1 MGSASPVISPA
12 LPTLIVNT
20 GDPVLLHCSGESEV
34 AWNSKKNTFSNHSTS
49 TLSIPKATYRNTG
62 TYSCRY
68 VNSSDKGTAAIHLF
82 VRDPDNVWYTPQF
95 RVRGIEGGNVDLPCL
110 ITAPEYG
117 SSVTLIMDDVSPL
130 PPGTSYSFS
139 AEKGIRLY
147 NVQSKHKGFYR
158 CQAQING
165 KIKNSSRI
173 RLVMEEALEKPV
185 SVVMDPADH
194 VRIVG
199 EPFQVTCT
207 VIAPSHKY
215 DIRWVTAANTVMR
228 TKRTDFENGNYFISD
243 TLSVAAVTME
253 DSGKYICVANNS
265 AGFRNA
271 STMLQVVEK
280 GYVHLI
286 PGQATSQEVAL
297 GESVKLQV
305 HIKAY
310 PKLVKWFWEH
320 RNPLKSSKPTILKG
334 ETISGNNW
342 YNNTLFLNRL
352 KEGEGGFYTFYA
364 FNNHRGSFWFIV
376 ARMERKPQQGGCA
389 LPLVTA
395 FTVYVTSPTASP
407 RVCKIKVPADN
418 SSILQCTAIGYP
430 APRIEWYQCPAHSD
444 RYSEDY
450 RLIQNDSRPQVV
462 NMLPF
467 QEVEVESIILFKELG
482 SVMALPNKL
491 FNPVLSTCIGA
502 LVLLLL
508 LLLFLLY
515 KYNQVR
521 FPAAGTIQLGGT
533 RQTASCTSLP
543 PSFPLEFPAAEQS
556 SCTQPSAPI
565 PPLPWSFN
573 LVPHREVGLGQL
585 HCSAVLSN
593 QGSKEG
599 DTVGTSPSSTSQ
611 ALSATALVGHAGSPS
626 SAIPNDGN
634 KLLPGASQKPKYQV
648 RWKII
653 EACEGN
659 NYIFIDPTQLPYN
672 EKWEFPR
679 NNLQFGKTL
688 GAGAFG
694 KVVEATAF
702 GLGKEDS
709 VLKVAVKMLKSSAD
723 TDEQEALMSELKIMS
738 HLGHHENIVNLL
750 GACTC
755 GGPIL
760 VITEYCRYG
769 DLLNFLRK
777 KSESIIIQDS
787 ALDTSLDSA
796 ADYKN
801 IELEKKYIRSDS
813 GFSSQGLETY
823 VEMRPVSS
831 SSSAAS
837 DSAQV
842 RGRSSEAEDE
852 AREDLRPLNLSDLL
866 QFSSQVA
873 QGMAFLASKN
883 CIHRDLAARNVLIS
897 DGRVAKICDFGL
909 ARDIMNDS
917 NYVVKG
923 NDSLLFQARL
933 PVKWMA
939 PESIFDC
946 IYTVQSDVW
955 SYGILLWEIFSLGK
969 SPYPGMVVNSKFYS
983 MVKQGYQMAR
993 PDFAPLE
1000 MYRIMQAC
1008 WSLEPTRRPTFD
1020 QIGCF
1025 IQKELE
1031 VHKEQDYTN
1040 LPSGAE
1046 EDSGCDTS
1054 GCCEESCEQEESGQ
1068 PLLKGNNYQF
1078 C

>member
-1 MGSASPVISPA
+1 GSASPVITPD
-12 LPTLIVNT
+12 LPSLVVNT
-20 GDPVLLHCSGESEV
+20 GDPVTLRCSGEFEV
-34 AWNSKKNTFSNHSTS
+34 EWKSRKDTSNNHTSS
-49 TLSIPKATYRNTG
+49 TLSIPKATYRDTG
-62 TYSCRY
+62 TYRCAY
-68 VNSSDKGTAAIHLF
+68 VNSSDKGIAALHLF
-82 VRDPDNVWYTPQF
+82 VRDPNNVWYIPTF
-95 RVRGIEGGNVDLPCL
+95 RIFVTKGGNAEFPCL

-117 SSVTLIMDDVSPL
+117 SSVTLIMDDASHL
-130 PPGTSYSFS
+130 SPGTNYSFS
-139 AEKGIRLY
+139 TEKGITLY
-147 NVQSKHKGFYR
+147 NVQRKQKGFYR
-158 CQAQING
+158 CQAVIDG
-165 KIKNSSRI
+165 KIEKSSRM
-173 RLVMEEALEKPV
+173 RLIVEEALEKPV
-185 SVVMDPADH
+185 SVMMDPIDH

-199 EPFQVTCT
+199 EPFEVTCR

-215 DIRWVTAANTVMR
+215 DIRWVTAAKSVSYPASRGLPAGAAFSN
-228 TKRTDFENGNYFISD
+228 NGPFMKLVQD
-243 TLSVAAVTME
+243 
-253 DSGKYICVANNS
+253 C
-265 AGFRNA
+265 FRSLDMPA
-271 STMLQVVEK
+271 DGRALLHPAER
-280 GYVHLI
+280 GYLFLTPV
-286 PGQATSQEVAL
+286 QATSQEVSL
-297 GESVKLQV
+297 GESLNLQV
-305 HIKAY
+305 HIEAY
-310 PKLVKWFWEH
+310 PKLLHWGWEH
-320 RNPLKSSKPTILKG
+320 TNPLKNSESTTFKSQM
-334 ETISGNNW
+334 ISGNNW
-342 YNNTLFLNRL
+342 YVYSLFYT
-352 KEGEGGFYTFYA
+352 EGEEGLYTFYA
-364 FNNHRGSFWFIV
+364 LNNDTNAS
-376 ARMERKPQQGGCA
+376 
-389 LPLVTA
+389 VT
-395 FTVYVTSPTASP
+395 FSISMKSPPSI
-407 RVCKIKVPADN
+407 CKIKVPAND
-418 SSILQCTAIGYP
+418 SILQCMAIGYP
-430 APRIEWYQCPAHSD
+430 APRIEWYQCPIHSN
-444 RYSEDY
+444 RYNEDY
-450 RLIQNDSRPQVV
+450 TLLLNDSSPQVV

-467 QEVEVESIILFKELG
+467 QEMEVESTILFQDLG
-482 SVMALPNKL
+482 ANFTFCCVAINREGNASDVFHSVTITRNVMAPPDKL
-491 FNPVLSTCIGA
+491 FSPILSTCIGA

-515 KYNQVR
+515 KYN
-521 FPAAGTIQLGGT
+521 
-533 RQTASCTSLP
+533 
-543 PSFPLEFPAAEQS
+543 
-556 SCTQPSAPI
+556 
-565 PPLPWSFN
+565 
-573 LVPHREVGLGQL
+573 
-585 HCSAVLSN
+585 
-593 QGSKEG
+593 
-599 DTVGTSPSSTSQ
+599 
-611 ALSATALVGHAGSPS
+611 
-626 SAIPNDGN
+626 
-634 KLLPGASQKPKYQV
+634 QKPKYQV

-679 NNLQFGKTL
+679 NKLQFGKTL

-709 VLKVAVKMLKSSAD
+709 GLKVAVKMLKSSAD

-750 GACTC
+750 GACTY

-777 KSESIIIQDS
+777 KAESIIIQDS

-801 IELEKKYIRSDS
+801 VDLEKKYIRSDS

-831 SSSAAS
+831 SASSASS
-837 DSAQV
+837 DSAQA
-842 RGRSSEAEDE
+842 RGKNLEEEDE
-852 AREDLRPLNLSDLL
+852 TREDLRPLNLSDLL

-883 CIHRDLAARNVLIS
+883 CIHRDLAARNVLVS

-923 NDSLLFQARL
+923 NARL

-1000 MYRIMQAC
+1000 MYSIMQAC

-1040 LPSGAE
+1040 LPSAAE

-1068 PLLKGNNYQF
+1068 PLLKSNNYQF

>member
-1 MGSASPVISPA
+1 PAEHTKGSFVHLPPLSFLFAGSASPVISPDSPA
-12 LPTLIVNT
+12 VVVNT
-20 GDPVLLHCSGESEV
+20 GDTVTLHCSGDSEV
-34 AWNSKKNTFSNHSTS
+34 EWYGRKNTSTNQTSS
-49 TLSIPKATYRNTG
+49 TLSIPEATFRNTG
-62 TYSCRY
+62 TYQCGY
-68 VNSSDKGTAAIHLF
+68 VNSNDKGIASVHLF
-82 VRDPDNVWYTPQF
+82 VRDPNNVWYTPTF
-95 RVRGIEGGNVDLPCL
+95 RIVVTEGSNAELPCL

-117 SSVTLIMDDVSPL
+117 SSVTLTIDNASGYPR
-130 PPGTSYSFS
+130 GTNYSFS
-139 AEKGIRLY
+139 AEKGMTLY
-147 NVQSKHKGFYR
+147 NVQRQQKGYYY
-158 CQAQING
+158 CQAMING
-165 KIKNSSRI
+165 KIKKSSRI
-173 RLVMEEALEKPV
+173 RLIVEAALEKPV
-185 SVVMDPADH
+185 SVMIDPRDH

-199 EPFQVTCT
+199 EPFRVTCRIT
-207 VIAPSHKY
+207 APSHKY
-215 DIRWVTAANTVMR
+215 NFKWVAAKNANR
-228 TKRTDFENGNYFISD
+228 TTDFSFENDHYIISH
-243 TLSVAAVTME
+243 TLIIPAVTME
-253 DSGKYICVANNS
+253 DSGKYTCIANNS
-265 AGFRNA
+265 AGSKNVSILLR
-271 STMLQVVEK
+271 VVER
-280 GYVHLI
+280 GYVFLT
-286 PGQATSQEVAL
+286 PVQATSQEVAL
-297 GESVKLQV
+297 GESLNLQV
-305 HIKAY
+305 LIEAY
-310 PKLVKWFWEH
+310 PALLHWGWQH
-320 RNPLKSSKPTILKG
+320 TNSLKKSATTTFKG
-334 ETISGNNW
+334 KMFSGNNW

-352 KEGEGGFYTFYA
+352 QEGESGLYTFYA
-364 FNNHRGSFWFIV
+364 LNNKTNAS
-376 ARMERKPQQGGCA
+376 
-389 LPLVTA
+389 VTFSISMKSA
-395 FTVYVTSPTASP
+395 P
-407 RVCKIKVPADN
+407 RVCSVRVPAND
-418 SSILQCTAIGYP
+418 SSILHCMAIGYP
-430 APRIEWYQCPAHSD
+430 APRIEWYQCPI
-444 RYSEDY
+444 YSTRFNEDY
-450 RLIQNDSRPQVV
+450 MLLLNDSSPHVV
-462 NMLPF
+462 DILPF
-467 QEVEVESIILFKELG
+467 QEVKVESILPFQNLG
-482 SVMALPNKL
+482 DNFTFCCVAINREGNASDMLHSVTVTRNIMAPPNKL
-491 FNPVLSTCIGA
+491 FNPILSTCMGTS
-502 LVLLLL
+502 VLLLL

-515 KYNQVR
+515 KYN
-521 FPAAGTIQLGGT
+521 
-533 RQTASCTSLP
+533 
-543 PSFPLEFPAAEQS
+543 
-556 SCTQPSAPI
+556 
-565 PPLPWSFN
+565 
-573 LVPHREVGLGQL
+573 
-585 HCSAVLSN
+585 
-593 QGSKEG
+593 
-599 DTVGTSPSSTSQ
+599 
-611 ALSATALVGHAGSPS
+611 
-626 SAIPNDGN
+626 
-634 KLLPGASQKPKYQV
+634 QKPKYQV

-750 GACTC
+750 GACTH

-760 VITEYCRYG
+760 VITEYCRHG

-777 KSESIIIQDS
+777 KAESIIMQDS
-787 ALDTSLDSA
+787 SLDTSLDST

-801 IELEKKYIRSDS
+801 IDLEKKYIRSDS
-813 GFSSQGLETY
+813 GFASQGLDTY

-831 SSSAAS
+831 STSASSAS
-837 DSAQV
+837 DSAQI
-842 RGRSSEAEDE
+842 RGKGSEEE
-852 AREDLRPLNLSDLL
+852 EETREDLRPLDLADLL

-883 CIHRDLAARNVLIS
+883 CIHRDLAARNVLVS

-923 NDSLLFQARL
+923 NARL

-1000 MYRIMQAC
+1000 IYSIMQAC
-1008 WSLEPTRRPTFD
+1008 WSLEPTQRPTFD
-1020 QIGCF
+1020 QICCF

-1031 VHKEQDYTN
+1031 AHKEQAYTN
-1040 LPSGAE
+1040 LPSTAE

-1068 PLLKGNNYQF
+1068 PLLKSNNYQF

>member
-1 MGSASPVISPA
+1 GSASPMISPDLPA
-12 LPTLIVNT
+12 LVVNT
-20 GDPVLLHCSGESEV
+20 GDPVILRCSGESQVE
-34 AWNSKKNTFSNHSTS
+34 WKSQKDTSSNHTS
-49 TLSIPKATYRNTG
+49 SVLRIPKATYRDTG
-62 TYSCRY
+62 TYKCAY
-68 VNSSDKGTAAIHLF
+68 VNSSDKGIASVHLF
-82 VRDPDNVWYTPQF
+82 VRDPSNMWYTPSF
-95 RVRGIEGGNVDLPCL
+95 RSFVTKGGNAELPCL

-117 SSVTLIMDDVSPL
+117 SSVTLIMDDASPV
-130 PPGTSYSFS
+130 PPGTNYSFS
-139 AEKGIRLY
+139 TEKGITLY
-147 NVQSKHKGFYR
+147 NVQSKQKGSYR
-158 CQAQING
+158 CQAVVNG
-165 KIKNSSRI
+165 KIQKSSRI
-173 RLVMEEALEKPV
+173 RLIVEEALEKPL
-185 SVVMDPADH
+185 SVTVDPVDH

-199 EPFQVTCT
+199 EPFEVTCS

-215 DIRWVTAANTVMR
+215 DIRWVTAAKSVRRN
-228 TKRTDFENGNYFISD
+228 KKPDFENENYFIRD
-243 TLSVAAVTME
+243 ILTVPAVTME
-253 DSGKYICVANNS
+253 DSGKYTCIANNS

-271 STMLQVVEK
+271 STTLQVVER
-280 GYVHLI
+280 GYVFLT
-286 PGQATSQEVAL
+286 PVQATSQEVSL
-297 GESVKLQV
+297 GESLKLQV
-305 HIKAY
+305 HIEAY
-310 PKLVKWFWEH
+310 PKLLHWGWEH
-320 RNPLKSSKPTILKG
+320 VNPWKNSESTTSEG
-334 ETISGNNW
+334 EMISGKNW
-342 YNNTLFLNRL
+342 YNNTLFVNRL
-352 KEGEGGFYTFYA
+352 QENEGGLYTFYA
-364 FNNHRGSFWFIV
+364 LNNETNSS
-376 ARMERKPQQGGCA
+376 
-389 LPLVTA
+389 VT
-395 FTVYVTSPTASP
+395 FSISVKSPP
-407 RVCKIKVPADN
+407 RVYKIKVPAND
-418 SSILQCTAIGYP
+418 SSILQCVAIGYP
-430 APRIEWYQCPAHSD
+430 APRIEWYQCPIYSD
-444 RYSEDY
+444 RYNKDY
-450 RLIQNDSRPQVV
+450 RLLLNDSSPQVV
-462 NMLPF
+462 NTLPF
-467 QEVEVESIILFKELG
+467 QEVESIVPFQELG
-482 SVMALPNKL
+482 ANFTFCCVAVNSEGNASDMFHSLTITRNVMAPPNKL
-491 FNPVLSTCIGA
+491 FSPVLSTCIGA

-515 KYNQVR
+515 KYN
-521 FPAAGTIQLGGT
+521 
-533 RQTASCTSLP
+533 
-543 PSFPLEFPAAEQS
+543 
-556 SCTQPSAPI
+556 
-565 PPLPWSFN
+565 
-573 LVPHREVGLGQL
+573 
-585 HCSAVLSN
+585 
-593 QGSKEG
+593 
-599 DTVGTSPSSTSQ
+599 
-611 ALSATALVGHAGSPS
+611 
-626 SAIPNDGN
+626 
-634 KLLPGASQKPKYQV
+634 QKPKYQV

-679 NNLQFGKTL
+679 NKLQFGKTL

-702 GLGKEDS
+702 GLDKEDS

-750 GACTC
+750 GACTH

-777 KSESIIIQDS
+777 KAESIIIQDS
-787 ALDTSLDSA
+787 ALDTSLDST

-801 IELEKKYIRSDS
+801 VDLEKKYIRSDS
-813 GFSSQGLETY
+813 GFSSHGLETY

-831 SSSAAS
+831 SSSASS
-837 DSAQV
+837 DSAQA
-842 RGRSSEAEDE
+842 RGDSEEEDDT
-852 AREDLRPLNLSDLL
+852 REDLRPLNLSDLL

-883 CIHRDLAARNVLIS
+883 CIHRDLAARNVLVS

-923 NDSLLFQARL
+923 NARL

-1000 MYRIMQAC
+1000 MYSIMQAC
-1008 WSLEPTRRPTFD
+1008 WSLEPTQRPTFD

-1031 VHKEQDYTN
+1031 AHKEQDYTN
-1040 LPSGAE
+1040 LPSAAE

-1068 PLLKGNNYQF
+1068 PLLKSNNYQF

>member
-1 MGSASPVISPA
+1 
-12 LPTLIVNT
+12 NT
-20 GDPVLLHCSGESEV
+20 GDPVILHCSGESEV
-34 AWNSKKNTFSNHSTS
+34 AWDSKKNSFSNHTTS

-62 TYSCRY
+62 TYSCAH
-68 VNSSDKGTAAIHLF
+68 VNSSDQGVAAIHLF
-82 VRDPDNVWYTPQF
+82 VRDPDNVWYTPVF
-95 RVRGIEGGNVDLPCL
+95 RIRATKGGNVDLPCL

-117 SSVTLIMDDVSPL
+117 SNVTLIMDDASPL
-130 PPGTSYSFS
+130 PPGTNYSFS
-139 AEKGIRLY
+139 AEKGITLY
-147 NVQSKHKGFYR
+147 NVQSKHKGSYR

-165 KIKNSSRI
+165 RTENSPRI
-173 RLVMEEALEKPV
+173 RLLMEEALEKPV
-185 SVVMDPADH
+185 SVMMDPMDH

-199 EPFQVTCT
+199 EPFQVTCK

-215 DIRWVTAANTVMR
+215 DIRWVTAANTVTR
-228 TKRTDFENGNYFISD
+228 TRKLDFENDNYFIND
-243 TLSVAAVTME
+243 TLSIPAVTME
-253 DSGKYICVANNS
+253 DSGKYVCIANNS
-265 AGFRNA
+265 VGFRNA
-271 STMLQVVEK
+271 SAMLQVVER
-280 GYVHLI
+280 GYVYLT
-286 PGQATSQEVAL
+286 PEQATSQEVAL
-297 GESVKLQV
+297 GESLKLQV

-310 PKLVKWFWEH
+310 PKLLHWVWEH
-320 RNPLKSSKPTILKG
+320 RNPLKSSGTTVFKG
-334 ETISGNNW
+334 QMTSGNNW
-342 YNNTLFLNRL
+342 YNATLLLNRL
-352 KEGEGGFYTFYA
+352 QEGEGGFYTFHA
-364 FNNHRGSFWFIV
+364 LNNATNES
-376 ARMERKPQQGGCA
+376 
-389 LPLVTA
+389 VT
-395 FTVYVTSPTASP
+395 FSISLKSSP
-407 RVCKIKVPADN
+407 RVCKIKVPAND

-430 APRIEWYQCPAHSD
+430 APRIEWYQCPVHSD

-450 RLIQNDSRPQVV
+450 RLIRNDSRPQVV

-467 QEVEVESIILFKELG
+467 QEVEVESIILFQELG
-482 SVMALPNKL
+482 DNFTFCCVAINGEGNASDMLHSLTITRSVVALPNKL
-491 FNPVLSTCIGA
+491 FSPILSTCIGA

-515 KYNQVR
+515 KYN
-521 FPAAGTIQLGGT
+521 
-533 RQTASCTSLP
+533 
-543 PSFPLEFPAAEQS
+543 
-556 SCTQPSAPI
+556 
-565 PPLPWSFN
+565 
-573 LVPHREVGLGQL
+573 
-585 HCSAVLSN
+585 
-593 QGSKEG
+593 
-599 DTVGTSPSSTSQ
+599 
-611 ALSATALVGHAGSPS
+611 
-626 SAIPNDGN
+626 
-634 KLLPGASQKPKYQV
+634 QKPKYQV

-679 NNLQFGKTL
+679 NNLQFGKKPSL
-688 GAGAFG
+688 LLAWWH
-694 KVVEATAF
+694 EAHHRA
-702 GLGKEDS
+702 E
-709 VLKVAVKMLKSSAD
+709 MLQGSEPKLWCFSHLAASAD

-777 KSESIIIQDS
+777 KAESIIIQDS
-787 ALDTSLDSA
+787 ALDTSLDST

-801 IELEKKYIRSDS
+801 IDLEKKYIRSDS

-831 SSSAAS
+831 SSSSSAS

-842 RGRSSEAEDE
+842 RGRNSGEEDE

-923 NDSLLFQARL
+923 NARL

-1000 MYRIMQAC
+1000 MYSIMQAC

-1020 QIGCF
+1020 QICCF

-1040 LPSGAE
+1040 LPSSAE

>member
-1 MGSASPVISPA
+1 MGPALLLLLTTAGFWHGSASPVISPA

-34 AWNSKKNTFSNHSTS
+34 AWNSKKNTLSNHSTS
-49 TLSIPKATYRNTG
+49 TLSIPRATYRNTG
-62 TYSCRY
+62 TYSCGY

-95 RVRGIEGGNVDLPCL
+95 RVWGIKGGNVDFPCL

-117 SSVTLIMDDVSPL
+117 SRVTLITDDASPL

-139 AEKGIRLY
+139 AEKGVRLY

-158 CQAQING
+158 CQALING

-215 DIRWVTAANTVMR
+215 DIRWVTAAKTVMR
-228 TKRTDFENGNYFISD
+228 TKRTDFENGNYFINE

-265 AGFRNA
+265 VGFRNA
-271 STMLQVVEK
+271 STTLQVVEK

-297 GESVKLQV
+297 GENVKLQV

-320 RNPLKSSKPTILKG
+320 TNPLKSSKPTIFKG

-342 YNNTLFLNRL
+342 YNNTLCLNRL

-364 FNNHRGSFWFIV
+364 FNNETNES
-376 ARMERKPQQGGCA
+376 
-389 LPLVTA
+389 VT
-395 FTVYVTSPTASP
+395 FNISLKSSP
-407 RVCKIKVPADN
+407 RVCKIKVPANN

-430 APRIEWYQCPAHSD
+430 APRIEWYQCPVHSD

-482 SVMALPNKL
+482 DNFTFCCVAVNGEGNTSDMFHSLTITSSVMALPNKL

-515 KYNQVR
+515 KYN
-521 FPAAGTIQLGGT
+521 
-533 RQTASCTSLP
+533 
-543 PSFPLEFPAAEQS
+543 
-556 SCTQPSAPI
+556 
-565 PPLPWSFN
+565 
-573 LVPHREVGLGQL
+573 
-585 HCSAVLSN
+585 
-593 QGSKEG
+593 
-599 DTVGTSPSSTSQ
+599 
-611 ALSATALVGHAGSPS
+611 
-626 SAIPNDGN
+626 
-634 KLLPGASQKPKYQV
+634 QKPKYQV

-801 IELEKKYIRSDS
+801 VELEKKYIRSDS

-831 SSSAAS
+831 SSSSAAS
-837 DSAQV
+837 DSAQL
-842 RGRSSEAEDE
+842 RGRSSEEEDE

-923 NDSLLFQARL
+923 NARL

>member
-1 MGSASPVISPA
+1 GSASPVISPDPPA
-12 LPTLIVNT
+12 LIVNT
-20 GDPVLLHCSGESEV
+20 GDPVILHCSGESKVE
-34 AWNSKKNTFSNHSTS
+34 WKRQKDTFSNQTS
-49 TLSIPKATYRNTG
+49 SMLIIPKTTYRDTG
-62 TYSCRY
+62 TYECAY
-68 VNSSDKGTAAIHLF
+68 VNSSDKGISAVHLF
-82 VRDPDNVWYTPQF
+82 VRDPNNVWYTPTF
-95 RVRGIEGGNVDLPCL
+95 RILVTKGGNAEFPCL

-117 SSVTLIMDDVSPL
+117 SSVTLIMDDASPL
-130 PPGTSYSFS
+130 SPGTNYSFS
-139 AEKGIRLY
+139 TEKGITLY
-147 NVQSKHKGFYR
+147 NVQSEQKGYYR
-158 CQAQING
+158 CQALVNG
-165 KIKNSSRI
+165 RTEKSARI
-173 RLVMEEALEKPV
+173 RLIVGQEKPV
-185 SVVMDPADH
+185 SVMMDPIDH

-199 EPFQVTCT
+199 EPFKVTCR

-215 DIRWVTAANTVMR
+215 DIRWVTPAKSVR
-228 TKRTDFENGNYFISD
+228 TTKKTTYENENYFID
-243 TLSVAAVTME
+243 NTLSVPVVTME
-253 DSGKYICVANNS
+253 DSGKYTCIANNS
-265 AGFRNA
+265 AGFRNDSA
-271 STMLQVVEK
+271 MLQVVER
-280 GYVHLI
+280 GYVFLT
-286 PGQATSQEVAL
+286 PVQATSQEVAL
-297 GESVKLQV
+297 GESLKLQV
-305 HIKAY
+305 HIEAY
-310 PKLVKWFWEH
+310 PELLSWGWEH
-320 RNPLKSSKPTILKG
+320 TNPLNSASTPCEDQML
-334 ETISGNNW
+334 SGNNW

-352 KEGEGGFYTFYA
+352 QEGEGGLYTFYA
-364 FNNHRGSFWFIV
+364 LNNETNAS
-376 ARMERKPQQGGCA
+376 
-389 LPLVTA
+389 VT
-395 FTVYVTSPTASP
+395 FSISVKSLP
-407 RVCKIKVPADN
+407 RVCKIKMPAND

-430 APRIEWYQCPAHSD
+430 APHIEWYQCSVHSD
-444 RYSEDY
+444 RYNDDY
-450 RLIQNDSRPQVV
+450 RLLLNDSSPQVV

-467 QEVEVESIILFKELG
+467 REVEVESVVPFQELG
-482 SVMALPNKL
+482 ANFTFCCVAVNREGNASDMFHSVTITRSVMAPPNKL
-491 FNPVLSTCIGA
+491 FNPILSTCIGTS
-502 LVLLLL
+502 VLLLL

-515 KYNQVR
+515 KY
-521 FPAAGTIQLGGT
+521 T
-533 RQTASCTSLP
+533 
-543 PSFPLEFPAAEQS
+543 
-556 SCTQPSAPI
+556 
-565 PPLPWSFN
+565 
-573 LVPHREVGLGQL
+573 
-585 HCSAVLSN
+585 
-593 QGSKEG
+593 
-599 DTVGTSPSSTSQ
+599 
-611 ALSATALVGHAGSPS
+611 
-626 SAIPNDGN
+626 
-634 KLLPGASQKPKYQV
+634 QKPKYQV

-653 EACEGN
+653 ETCDGN
-659 NYIFIDPTQLPYN
+659 SYIFIDPTQLPYN

-688 GAGAFG
+688 GVGAFG

-702 GLGKEDS
+702 GLGKKDS

-750 GACTC
+750 GACTYG

-777 KSESIIIQDS
+777 KAESIIIQES
-787 ALDTSLDSA
+787 SLDTSSGSA
-796 ADYKN
+796 VDYKN
-801 IELEKKYIRSDS
+801 IDVEKKYIRSDS

-831 SSSAAS
+831 SSSSASS
-837 DSAQV
+837 DSAQA
-842 RGRSSEAEDE
+842 RGKSSEDNDE
-852 AREDLRPLNLSDLL
+852 AREDLRPLNLFDLL

-897 DGRVAKICDFGL
+897 EGRVAKICDFGL

-923 NDSLLFQARL
+923 NARL

-1000 MYRIMQAC
+1000 MYSIMQAC
-1008 WSLEPTRRPTFD
+1008 WNLEPTQRPTFN

-1031 VHKEQDYTN
+1031 LHKEQDYTN
-1040 LPSGAE
+1040 LPSTTE

-1054 GCCEESCEQEESGQ
+1054 GCCEEFCEQEESGQ
-1068 PLLKGNNYQF
+1068 PLLKSNNYHF

>member
-1 MGSASPVISPA
+1 MGPALLLLLTTAAAWHGSASPVISPELPA
-12 LPTLIVNT
+12 LVVNA
-20 GDPVLLHCSGESEV
+20 GDPVSLHCSGESEV
-34 AWNSKKNTFSNHSTS
+34 EWKNRRAAFSNHTSS
-49 TLSIPKATYRNTG
+49 TLSIPKASYRDTG
-62 TYSCRY
+62 TYMCAY
-68 VNSSDKGTAAIHLF
+68 VNSSDKGIAAVHLF
-82 VRDPDNVWYTPQF
+82 VRDPNNVWYTSAYWI
-95 RVRGIEGGNVDLPCL
+95 VATRGGDAELPCL

-117 SSVTLIMDDVSPL
+117 SSVTLTRDDNSQL
-130 PPGTSYSFS
+130 APGTNYSFS
-139 AEKGIRLY
+139 AEKGITLH
-147 NVQSKHKGFYR
+147 NVQSQQKGHYR
-158 CQAQING
+158 CQAVING
-165 KIKNSSRI
+165 KPQRSPRM
-173 RLVMEEALEKPV
+173 RLLIQEGPEKPV
-185 SVVMDPADH
+185 SVMMDPIDH

-199 EPFQVTCT
+199 EPFKVTCR

-215 DIRWVTAANTVMR
+215 DIRWVTAAKNVSRLTNPSSDLD
-228 TKRTDFENGNYFISD
+228 KYFIND
-243 TLSVAAVTME
+243 TLLVPAVTME
-253 DSGKYICVANNS
+253 DSGRYICVANNS
-265 AGFRNA
+265 GGVRNA
-271 STMLQVVEK
+271 STTLQVVER
-280 GYVHLI
+280 GYVLLT
-286 PGQATSQEVAL
+286 PVQATSQEVAL
-297 GESVKLQV
+297 GESLKLQV
-305 HIKAY
+305 HIEAY
-310 PKLVKWFWEH
+310 PKLLQWGWEH
-320 RNPLKSSKPTILKG
+320 TNPLRNSGNSPCKG
-334 ETISGNNW
+334 QMTSGNNW
-342 YNNTLFLNRL
+342 YNATLLLNRL
-352 KEGEGGFYTFYA
+352 QDGEGGLYTFYA
-364 FNNHRGSFWFIV
+364 LNNETNAS
-376 ARMERKPQQGGCA
+376 
-389 LPLVTA
+389 VT
-395 FTVYVTSPTASP
+395 FSVSMKYPP
-407 RVCKIKVPADN
+407 RVCKIKVPAND

-430 APRIEWYQCPAHSD
+430 APRIEWYRCPLHSD
-444 RYSEDY
+444 RYNKDY
-450 RLIQNDSRPQVV
+450 SLVLNDSSPQVV

-467 QEVEVESIILFKELG
+467 QEVEVESMVPFQELG
-482 SVMALPNKL
+482 ANFTFCCVAINKEGNASDMFHSLTITRSVMVPPNKL
-491 FNPVLSTCIGA
+491 FSPILSTCIGTS
-502 LVLLLL
+502 VLLLL

-515 KYNQVR
+515 KYN
-521 FPAAGTIQLGGT
+521 
-533 RQTASCTSLP
+533 
-543 PSFPLEFPAAEQS
+543 
-556 SCTQPSAPI
+556 
-565 PPLPWSFN
+565 
-573 LVPHREVGLGQL
+573 
-585 HCSAVLSN
+585 
-593 QGSKEG
+593 
-599 DTVGTSPSSTSQ
+599 
-611 ALSATALVGHAGSPS
+611 
-626 SAIPNDGN
+626 
-634 KLLPGASQKPKYQV
+634 QKPKYQV

-750 GACTC
+750 GACTS

-769 DLLNFLRK
+769 DLLNFLRRK
-777 KSESIIIQDS
+777 AESIITQDS
-787 ALDTSLDSA
+787 ALDTSLDSS

-801 IELEKKYIRSDS
+801 IDVEKKYIRSDS

-823 VEMRPVSS
+823 VEMKPVSS
-831 SSSAAS
+831 SSSSASS
-837 DSAQV
+837 DSAQA
-842 RGRSSEAEDE
+842 GGKSSEEDDE

-866 QFSSQVA
+866 HFSSQVA

-897 DGRVAKICDFGL
+897 EGRVAKICDFGL

-923 NDSLLFQARL
+923 NARL

-1000 MYRIMQAC
+1000 MYSIMQAC
-1008 WSLEPTRRPTFD
+1008 WSLEPTQRPTFD
-1020 QIGCF
+1020 QISCF

-1031 VHKEQDYTN
+1031 EHKEQDYTN
-1040 LPSGAE
+1040 LPSPAE
-1046 EDSGCDTS
+1046 EDSGCDA
-1054 GCCEESCEQEESGQ
+1054 GCCEESCEPEDSGQ
-1068 PLLKGNNYQF
+1068 PLLKSNNYQF

>member
-1 MGSASPVISPA
+1 GSAFPVISPDLPA
-12 LPTLIVNT
+12 LVVNT
-20 GDPVLLHCSGESEV
+20 GDPVILRCSGESEV
-34 AWNSKKNTFSNHSTS
+34 EWINQRNAVSNHTIS
-49 TLSIPKATYRNTG
+49 TLSIPKATYKNTG
-62 TYSCRY
+62 TYSCAH
-68 VNSSDKGTAAIHLF
+68 VNSSDKGIAAVHLF
-82 VRDPDNVWYTPQF
+82 VRDPDNVWYTPEF
-95 RVRGIEGGNVDLPCL
+95 RVLGTEGGNVDLPCL

-117 SSVTLIMDDVSPL
+117 SSVTLTMDGASPL
-130 PPGTSYSFS
+130 PPGTNYSFS

-147 NVQSKHKGFYR
+147 NVQSKHKGYYR
-158 CQAQING
+158 CQAEING
-165 KIKNSSRI
+165 KIKKSPRI
-173 RLVMEEALEKPV
+173 RLVMEEAPKNPV
-185 SVVMDPADH
+185 SVVVDPADH

-199 EPFQVTCT
+199 EPFQVTCRVT
-207 VIAPSHKY
+207 APSHRFN
-215 DIRWVTAANTVMR
+215 IRWVTAVKNVVR
-228 TKRTDFENGNYFISD
+228 NKKLDFGNGNYFIND
-243 TLSVAAVTME
+243 TLTVPAVTME
-253 DSGKYICVANNS
+253 DSGKYICIANNS
-265 AGFRNA
+265 VGFRNA
-271 STMLQVVEK
+271 SAVLQVVER
-280 GYVHLI
+280 GYVFLT
-286 PGQATSQEVAL
+286 PGDATSQEVAL
-297 GESVKLQV
+297 GESLNLQV

-310 PKLVKWFWEH
+310 PKLLHWGWEH
-320 RNPLKSSKPTILKG
+320 TNPLKNSGNTIYKG
-334 ETISGNNW
+334 QMISGNNW
-342 YNNTLFLNRL
+342 YNNTLFLNHL
-352 KEGEGGFYTFYA
+352 QEGEGGLYTFHALNSETNASVA
-364 FNNHRGSFWFIV
+364 FSISL
-376 ARMERKPQQGGCA
+376 KS
-389 LPLVTA
+389 
-395 FTVYVTSPTASP
+395 SPS
-407 RVCKIKVPADN
+407 VCKIKVPAND
-418 SSILQCTAIGYP
+418 SSILQCLALGYP
-430 APRIEWYQCPAHSD
+430 APRIEWYQCPVHSD

-450 RLIQNDSRPQVV
+450 RLLRNDSRPQVV
-462 NMLPF
+462 SMLPF
-467 QEVEVESIILFKELG
+467 QEVEVESSITFQELG
-482 SVMALPNKL
+482 ANFTFCCVAINGEGNASDMFHSLTITRSVMAPPNKL
-491 FNPVLSTCIGA
+491 FSPILSTCIA
-502 LVLLLL
+502 TLVLLLL

-515 KYNQVR
+515 KYN
-521 FPAAGTIQLGGT
+521 
-533 RQTASCTSLP
+533 
-543 PSFPLEFPAAEQS
+543 
-556 SCTQPSAPI
+556 
-565 PPLPWSFN
+565 
-573 LVPHREVGLGQL
+573 
-585 HCSAVLSN
+585 
-593 QGSKEG
+593 
-599 DTVGTSPSSTSQ
+599 
-611 ALSATALVGHAGSPS
+611 
-626 SAIPNDGN
+626 
-634 KLLPGASQKPKYQV
+634 QKPKYQV

-694 KVVEATAF
+694 KVVEATAI
-702 GLGKEDS
+702 GLGKQDS

-738 HLGHHENIVNLL
+738 HLGHHKNIVNLL
-750 GACTC
+750 GACTY

-777 KSESIIIQDS
+777 KAESIIIQDS

-801 IELEKKYIRSDS
+801 IDLEKKYIRSDS

-831 SSSAAS
+831 SSSSVTS

-842 RGRSSEAEDE
+842 RGDLEEEDE

-923 NDSLLFQARL
+923 NARL

-969 SPYPGMVVNSKFYS
+969 SPYPGMMVNSKFYS

-1000 MYRIMQAC
+1000 MYSIMQAC

-1020 QIGCF
+1020 QISCF

-1040 LPSGAE
+1040 LPSAAE

-1054 GCCEESCEQEESGQ
+1054 GCCEESCEQEENGQ
-1068 PLLKGNNYQF
+1068 PLLRSNNYQF

>member
-1 MGSASPVISPA
+1 MGPALLLLLTTAGVWHGSTSPVISPDLPA
-12 LPTLIVNT
+12 LVVNT
-20 GDPVLLHCSGESEV
+20 GDPVILHCSGESEV
-34 AWNSKKNTFSNHSTS
+34 EWKNQKVTFSNHTSS
-49 TLSIPKATYRNTG
+49 TLSIPKATYRDTG
-62 TYSCRY
+62 TYKCAY
-68 VNSSDKGTAAIHLF
+68 VNSSDKGIATVHLF
-82 VRDPDNVWYTPQF
+82 VRDPNNVWYTPTF
-95 RVRGIEGGNVDLPCL
+95 RIFVTKGANAELPCL
-110 ITAPEYG
+110 ITAPEHG
-117 SSVTLIMDDVSPL
+117 SSVTLIMDDTSHL
-130 PPGTSYSFS
+130 SPGTNYSFS
-139 AEKGIRLY
+139 TEKGITLY
-147 NVQSKHKGFYR
+147 NVQSKQKGFYR
-158 CQAQING
+158 CQAVING
-165 KIKNSSRI
+165 KIEKSSRI
-173 RLVMEEALEKPV
+173 RLIVEEALEKPV
-185 SVVMDPADH
+185 SVMMDPEDH

-199 EPFQVTCT
+199 EPFEVTCR

-215 DIRWVTAANTVMR
+215 DIRWVTAAKSVR
-228 TKRTDFENGNYFISD
+228 RAKKPSFENENYFISD
-243 TLSVAAVTME
+243 ILTVPVVTME
-253 DSGKYICVANNS
+253 DSGKYTCIANNS

-271 STMLQVVEK
+271 STMLQVVER
-280 GYVHLI
+280 GYVFLT
-286 PGQATSQEVAL
+286 PVQATSQEVAL
-297 GESVKLQV
+297 GESLKLQV
-305 HIKAY
+305 HIEAY
-310 PKLVKWFWEH
+310 PKLLHWGWEH
-320 RNPLKSSKPTILKG
+320 MNPLKDSGSTTFEG
-334 ETISGNNW
+334 HMISGNNW

-352 KEGEGGFYTFYA
+352 QEGEGGLYTFYA
-364 FNNHRGSFWFIV
+364 LNNETNAS
-376 ARMERKPQQGGCA
+376 
-389 LPLVTA
+389 VT
-395 FTVYVTSPTASP
+395 FSISVKSPP
-407 RVCKIKVPADN
+407 RVCKIKVPAND
-418 SSILQCTAIGYP
+418 SSILQCMAIGYP
-430 APRIEWYQCPAHSD
+430 APRIEWYQCPIHSD
-444 RYSEDY
+444 RYNEDY
-450 RLIQNDSRPQVV
+450 RLLLNDSSPQVV
-462 NMLPF
+462 NVLPF
-467 QEVEVESIILFKELG
+467 REVEVESIVPFQELG
-482 SVMALPNKL
+482 ANFTLCCVAINREGNASDMFHSLTITRNVMAPPNKL
-491 FNPVLSTCIGA
+491 FSPILSTCIGTS
-502 LVLLLL
+502 VLLLL

-515 KYNQVR
+515 KYNQ
-521 FPAAGTIQLGGT
+521 
-533 RQTASCTSLP
+533 
-543 PSFPLEFPAAEQS
+543 
-556 SCTQPSAPI
+556 
-565 PPLPWSFN
+565 
-573 LVPHREVGLGQL
+573 
-585 HCSAVLSN
+585 
-593 QGSKEG
+593 
-599 DTVGTSPSSTSQ
+599 
-611 ALSATALVGHAGSPS
+611 
-626 SAIPNDGN
+626 
-634 KLLPGASQKPKYQV
+634 KPKYQV

-653 EACEGN
+653 EACDGN

-750 GACTC
+750 GACTY

-777 KSESIIIQDS
+777 KAESIIIQDS

-801 IELEKKYIRSDS
+801 VDLEKKYIRSDS

-831 SSSAAS
+831 SSSASS
-837 DSAQV
+837 DSAQA
-842 RGRSSEAEDE
+842 RGKSSEEDE
-852 AREDLRPLNLSDLL
+852 TREELRPLNLSDLL

-883 CIHRDLAARNVLIS
+883 CIHRDLAARNVLVS

-923 NDSLLFQARL
+923 NARL

-1000 MYRIMQAC
+1000 MYSIMQAC
-1008 WSLEPTRRPTFD
+1008 WSLEPTQRPTFD
-1020 QIGCF
+1020 QIACF

-1040 LPSGAE
+1040 LPSTAE

-1068 PLLKGNNYQF
+1068 PLLKSNNYQF

>member
-1 MGSASPVISPA
+1 PFSFAGSASPVIIPDLPA
-12 LPTLIVNT
+12 LVVNT
-20 GDPVLLHCSGESEV
+20 GDPVILHCSGESEV
-34 AWNSKKNTFSNHSTS
+34 EWKSRKDTSSNSTSS
-49 TLSIPKATYRNTG
+49 TLSIPTATYRDTG
-62 TYSCRY
+62 TYKCAY
-68 VNSSDKGTAAIHLF
+68 VNSSDKDIATVHLF
-82 VRDPDNVWYTPQF
+82 VRDPNNVWYVPTF
-95 RVRGIEGGNVDLPCL
+95 RIFVTKGSNAELPCL

-117 SSVTLIMDDVSPL
+117 SSVTLIMDDSSHIS
-130 PPGTSYSFS
+130 PGTNYSFS
-139 AEKGIRLY
+139 TEKGITLY
-147 NVQSKHKGFYR
+147 NVQREQKGFYR
-158 CQAQING
+158 CQAVIKG
-165 KIKNSSRI
+165 KIEKSSRI
-173 RLVMEEALEKPV
+173 RLIVEEALEKPV
-185 SVVMDPADH
+185 SVLMDPIDH

-199 EPFQVTCT
+199 EPFEVTCR
-207 VIAPSHKY
+207 VMAPSHKY
-215 DIRWVTAANTVMR
+215 DIGWVTAAKRVRR
-228 TKRTDFENGNYFISD
+228 TKKNSFENENYFIRD
-243 TLSVAAVTME
+243 ILSVPAVTME
-253 DSGKYICVANNS
+253 DSGKYTCIANNS

-271 STMLQVVEK
+271 STMLRVVER
-280 GYVHLI
+280 GYAFLTPV
-286 PGQATSQEVAL
+286 QATSQEVAL
-297 GESVKLQV
+297 GESLMLQV
-305 HIKAY
+305 HIEAY
-310 PKLVKWFWEH
+310 PKLLHWGWEH
-320 RNPLKSSKPTILKG
+320 VNPLKNSKITTFKG
-334 ETISGNNW
+334 QMVSGNNW

-352 KEGEGGFYTFYA
+352 KEGEGGLYTFYA
-364 FNNHRGSFWFIV
+364 VNNETNAS
-376 ARMERKPQQGGCA
+376 
-389 LPLVTA
+389 VTFSIFVKSA
-395 FTVYVTSPTASP
+395 P
-407 RVCKIKVPADN
+407 RVCKIKVPVND
-418 SSILQCTAIGYP
+418 SSILQCMAIGYP
-430 APRIEWYQCPAHSD
+430 APRIEWYQCPIYSN
-444 RYSEDY
+444 RYDKDY
-450 RLIQNDSRPQVV
+450 RLLLNDSSPQVV
-462 NMLPF
+462 NILPF
-467 QEVEVESIILFKELG
+467 QEVEVESTVPFQELG
-482 SVMALPNKL
+482 ANFTTCCVAINREGNASDMFHSLTITRNVMAPPNKL
-491 FNPVLSTCIGA
+491 FSPVLSTCIGA
-502 LVLLLL
+502 SVLLLL

-515 KYNQVR
+515 KYN
-521 FPAAGTIQLGGT
+521 
-533 RQTASCTSLP
+533 
-543 PSFPLEFPAAEQS
+543 
-556 SCTQPSAPI
+556 
-565 PPLPWSFN
+565 
-573 LVPHREVGLGQL
+573 
-585 HCSAVLSN
+585 
-593 QGSKEG
+593 
-599 DTVGTSPSSTSQ
+599 
-611 ALSATALVGHAGSPS
+611 
-626 SAIPNDGN
+626 
-634 KLLPGASQKPKYQV
+634 QKPKYQV

-723 TDEQEALMSELKIMS
+723 RDEQEALMSELKIMS

-750 GACTC
+750 GACTY
-755 GGPIL
+755 GGPVL

-777 KSESIIIQDS
+777 KAESIIIQDS

-801 IELEKKYIRSDS
+801 IDLEKKYIRSDS

-831 SSSAAS
+831 SSSSVSSDAAQARG
-837 DSAQV
+837 DS
-842 RGRSSEAEDE
+842 EEEDE

-883 CIHRDLAARNVLIS
+883 CIHRDLAARNVLVS

-909 ARDIMNDS
+909 ARDIMNDL

-923 NDSLLFQARL
+923 NARL

-1000 MYRIMQAC
+1000 MYTIMQAC
-1008 WSLEPTRRPTFD
+1008 WSLEPTQRPTFN

-1031 VHKEQDYTN
+1031 AHKEQ
-1040 LPSGAE
+1040 
-1046 EDSGCDTS
+1046 
-1054 GCCEESCEQEESGQ
+1054 
-1068 PLLKGNNYQF
+1068 
-1078 C
+1078 

>member
-1 MGSASPVISPA
+1 GSASPVISPGHPA
-12 LPTLIVNT
+12 LVVNT
-20 GDPVLLHCSGESEV
+20 GDPVILHCSGESEV
-34 AWNSKKNTFSNHSTS
+34 EWINQRNVFSNHTVS
-49 TLSIPKATYRNTG
+49 TLSIPKATYKNTG
-62 TYSCRY
+62 TYSCAY
-68 VNSSDKGTAAIHLF
+68 VNSSDKDIAAVHLF
-82 VRDPDNVWYTPQF
+82 VRDPDNVWYTPEF
-95 RVRGIEGGNVDLPCL
+95 RIAGSEGANVDLPCL

-117 SSVTLIMDDVSPL
+117 SNVTLIMDYASPL
-130 PPGTSYSFS
+130 PPGTNYSFS

-147 NVQSKHKGFYR
+147 NVQRRHKGYYR
-158 CQAQING
+158 CQAVING
-165 KIKNSSRI
+165 KIKNSPRL
-173 RLVMEEALEKPV
+173 RLVMEEEPKKPV
-185 SVVMDPADH
+185 SVVIDPPDY

-199 EPFQVTCT
+199 ELFQVTCRVT
-207 VIAPSHKY
+207 APSHKY
-215 DIRWVTAANTVMR
+215 SMSWVTAAKSVARN
-228 TKRTDFENGNYFISD
+228 KRLDFANGNYFIND
-243 TLSVAAVTME
+243 TLSVQAVTME
-253 DSGKYICVANNS
+253 DSGKYTCIANNS
-265 AGFRNA
+265 VGFRNA
-271 STMLQVVEK
+271 SAVLQVVER
-280 GYVHLI
+280 GYVVLT
-286 PGQATSQEVAL
+286 PGEATRQEVTL
-297 GESVKLQV
+297 GESLNLQV

-310 PKLVKWFWEH
+310 PKLLHWGWEH
-320 RNPLKSSKPTILKG
+320 TNPLKNSRSNITKDQM
-334 ETISGNNW
+334 ISGNNW

-352 KEGEGGFYTFYA
+352 KEGERGLYTF
-364 FNNHRGSFWFIV
+364 R
-376 ARMERKPQQGGCA
+376 A
-389 LPLVTA
+389 LNSE
-395 FTVYVTSPTASP
+395 TSASITFSIYLKSSP
-407 RVCKIKVPADN
+407 SLCKIKVPAND
-418 SSILQCTAIGYP
+418 SSTLQCMALGYP
-430 APRIEWYQCPAHSD
+430 APRIEWYQCPVHSD
-444 RYSEDY
+444 RYNEDY
-450 RLIQNDSRPQVV
+450 RLLWNDSRPRVV
-462 NMLPF
+462 SMLPF
-467 QEVEVESIILFKELG
+467 QEVEVESSIPFQELG
-482 SVMALPNKL
+482 ANFTFCCVAINGEGNASDMFHSLTITRSVMAPPNKL
-491 FNPVLSTCIGA
+491 FSPILSTCIGA

-515 KYNQVR
+515 KYN
-521 FPAAGTIQLGGT
+521 
-533 RQTASCTSLP
+533 
-543 PSFPLEFPAAEQS
+543 
-556 SCTQPSAPI
+556 
-565 PPLPWSFN
+565 
-573 LVPHREVGLGQL
+573 
-585 HCSAVLSN
+585 
-593 QGSKEG
+593 
-599 DTVGTSPSSTSQ
+599 
-611 ALSATALVGHAGSPS
+611 
-626 SAIPNDGN
+626 
-634 KLLPGASQKPKYQV
+634 QKPKYQV

-694 KVVEATAF
+694 KVVEATAI

-738 HLGHHENIVNLL
+738 HLGHHKNIVNLL
-750 GACTC
+750 GACTY

-777 KSESIIIQDS
+777 KAESIIIQDS

-801 IELEKKYIRSDS
+801 IEVEKKYIRSDS

-831 SSSAAS
+831 SSSSVAS
-837 DSAQV
+837 DSAQG
-842 RGRSSEAEDE
+842 RGRSLAEDE

-923 NDSLLFQARL
+923 NARL

-1000 MYRIMQAC
+1000 MYSIMQAC
-1008 WSLEPTRRPTFD
+1008 WSLEPTQRPTFD

-1031 VHKEQDYTN
+1031 THKEQDYTN
-1040 LPSGAE
+1040 LPSAAE

-1068 PLLKGNNYQF
+1068 PLLKSNNYQF

>member
-1 MGSASPVISPA
+1 GSASPVISPDLPA
-12 LPTLIVNT
+12 LVVNT
-20 GDPVLLHCSGESEV
+20 GDPVVLHCSGESEV
-34 AWNSKKNTFSNHSTS
+34 AWNSKKNTFSNHTTS
-49 TLSIPKATYRNTG
+49 TLSIPKATYRNTS
-62 TYSCRY
+62 TYSCGY
-68 VNSSDKGTAAIHLF
+68 VNSSDKGIAAIHLF
-82 VRDPDNVWYTPQF
+82 VRDPHNVWYVPQF
-95 RVRGIEGGNVDLPCL
+95 RVQGIEGGNVDLPCL

-117 SSVTLIMDDVSPL
+117 SSVTLIKDDASTL
-130 PPGTSYSFS
+130 PPGTNYSFS
-139 AEKGIRLY
+139 AEKGVRLY

-165 KIKNSSRI
+165 KIKNSSRM
-173 RLVMEEALEKPV
+173 RLIMEEALEQPV
-185 SVVMDPADH
+185 SVAMDPAEL

-199 EPFQVTCT
+199 EPFHLTCT
-207 VIAPSHKY
+207 VTAPSHKY
-215 DIRWVTAANTVMR
+215 DIRWVAAAKTVVT
-228 TKRTDFENGNYFISD
+228 TKKLDFKDGNYLIND
-243 TLSVAAVTME
+243 TLSIAAVTME

-265 AGFRNA
+265 VGFRNA

-286 PGQATSQEVAL
+286 PGQATSQEVTL
-297 GESVKLQV
+297 GESVELQV

-310 PKLVKWFWEH
+310 PKLVKCFWEH
-320 RNPLKSSKPTILKG
+320 TNPLKNSKPTIFKG

-352 KEGEGGFYTFYA
+352 KEGEGGFYTFHA
-364 FNNHRGSFWFIV
+364 FNN
-376 ARMERKPQQGGCA
+376 
-389 LPLVTA
+389 VTNESLT
-395 FTVYVTSPTASP
+395 FNISLKSSP
-407 RVCKIKVPADN
+407 RVCKIKVPADD
-418 SSILQCTAIGYP
+418 SGTLQCVAIGYP
-430 APRIEWYQCPAHSD
+430 APRIEWYQCPVHTD

-450 RLIQNDSRPQVV
+450 RLIRNDSRPQVV
-462 NMLPF
+462 NVLPL
-467 QEVEVESIILFKELG
+467 QEVEVESIIPLEELG
-482 SVMALPNKL
+482 DNFTFCCVAINGEGNASDMFHSLTITSSVMALPNKL
-491 FNPVLSTCIGA
+491 FNPVLSICTGA

-515 KYNQVR
+515 KYN
-521 FPAAGTIQLGGT
+521 
-533 RQTASCTSLP
+533 
-543 PSFPLEFPAAEQS
+543 
-556 SCTQPSAPI
+556 
-565 PPLPWSFN
+565 
-573 LVPHREVGLGQL
+573 
-585 HCSAVLSN
+585 
-593 QGSKEG
+593 
-599 DTVGTSPSSTSQ
+599 
-611 ALSATALVGHAGSPS
+611 
-626 SAIPNDGN
+626 
-634 KLLPGASQKPKYQV
+634 QKPKYQV

-738 HLGHHENIVNLL
+738 HLGHHQNIVNLL

-777 KSESIIIQDS
+777 KTESIIIQDS

-831 SSSAAS
+831 SSSSAAS
-837 DSAQV
+837 DSAQA
-842 RGRSSEAEDE
+842 RGDLEEEDE

-923 NDSLLFQARL
+923 NARL

-1008 WSLEPTRRPTFD
+1008 WSLEPTQRPTFD
-1020 QIGCF
+1020 QIVCF

>member
-1 MGSASPVISPA
+1 MGPALLLLLTTAGFWHGSASPVISPDLPA
-12 LPTLIVNT
+12 LVVNT

-34 AWNSKKNTFSNHSTS
+34 AWNSKEVTFRNHTSS
-49 TLSIPKATYRNTG
+49 TLSIPNATYRNTG
-62 TYSCRY
+62 TYSCAY
-68 VNSSDKGTAAIHLF
+68 VNSSDKGIAAIHLF
-82 VRDPDNVWYTPQF
+82 VRDPNNTWYTPSF
-95 RVRGIEGGNVDLPCL
+95 RVWGIKGGNVDFPCF

-117 SSVTLIMDDVSPL
+117 SSVTLIRDDASPL
-130 PPGTSYSFS
+130 LPGTSYSFS
-139 AEKGIRLY
+139 AERGVTLY
-147 NVQSKHKGFYR
+147 NVQTKHKGPYR

-165 KIKNSSRI
+165 KINNSPRI
-173 RLVMEEALEKPV
+173 RLVVEEALEKPV
-185 SVVMDPADH
+185 YVEMDPVDH

-199 EPFQVTCT
+199 EPFQVTCRVT
-207 VIAPSHKY
+207 APSYKY
-215 DIRWVTAANTVMR
+215 DIRWDTAAKKVNR
-228 TKRTDFENGNYFISD
+228 TKRSDFENDNYFISD
-243 TLSVAAVTME
+243 TLSIAAVTME
-253 DSGKYICVANNS
+253 DSGKYICIANNS
-265 AGFRNA
+265 VGSKNA
-271 STMLQVVEK
+271 STTLQVVER
-280 GYVHLI
+280 GYVHLT
-286 PGQATSQEVAL
+286 PGQATSLEVAL
-297 GESVKLQV
+297 GDNVELQV

-310 PKLVKWFWEH
+310 PKLLHWAWEH
-320 RNPLKSSKPTILKG
+320 RNPLKHSKPTIFKG
-334 ETISGNNW
+334 EMISGNNW
-342 YNNTLFLNRL
+342 YNNTLSLKRL
-352 KEGEGGFYTFYA
+352 KEGEGGLYTFYA
-364 FNNHRGSFWFIV
+364 SHSATNES
-376 ARMERKPQQGGCA
+376 
-389 LPLVTA
+389 VT
-395 FTVYVTSPTASP
+395 FSISLKSSP
-407 RVCKIKVPADN
+407 RVCKIKVPAED
-418 SSILQCTAIGYP
+418 SSLLQCVAIGYP
-430 APRIEWYQCPAHSD
+430 APRIEWYQCPVHSD
-444 RYSEDY
+444 GYSEEY
-450 RLIQNDSRPQVV
+450 RLISNDSRPQVV
-462 NMLPF
+462 NVLPF
-467 QEVEVESIILFKELG
+467 QEVEVESSILFEELG
-482 SVMALPNKL
+482 DNFTFCCVAINGEGNASDMFHSFTITRSIVALPNKL
-491 FNPVLSTCIGA
+491 FSPVLSTCIGA

-508 LLLFLLY
+508 LFLFLLY
-515 KYNQVR
+515 KYN
-521 FPAAGTIQLGGT
+521 
-533 RQTASCTSLP
+533 
-543 PSFPLEFPAAEQS
+543 
-556 SCTQPSAPI
+556 
-565 PPLPWSFN
+565 
-573 LVPHREVGLGQL
+573 
-585 HCSAVLSN
+585 
-593 QGSKEG
+593 
-599 DTVGTSPSSTSQ
+599 
-611 ALSATALVGHAGSPS
+611 
-626 SAIPNDGN
+626 
-634 KLLPGASQKPKYQV
+634 QKPKYQV

-723 TDEQEALMSELKIMS
+723 RDEQEALMSELKIMS

-777 KSESIIIQDS
+777 KTESIIIQDS

-831 SSSAAS
+831 SSSSAAS

-842 RGRSSEAEDE
+842 RGRSSEEDE

-923 NDSLLFQARL
+923 NARL

-1000 MYRIMQAC
+1000 MYSIMQAC

-1020 QIGCF
+1020 QISCF

-1040 LPSGAE
+1040 LPSSAE

>member
-1 MGSASPVISPA
+1 MGPALLLLTAAGIWHGSASPVISPDLPA
-12 LPTLIVNT
+12 LVVNT
-20 GDPVLLHCSGESEV
+20 GDPVTLHCSGESKVE
-34 AWNSKKNTFSNHSTS
+34 WKSRKDTFSNHTS
-49 TLSIPKATYRNTG
+49 SMLSIPKATYRDTG
-62 TYSCRY
+62 TYKCAY
-68 VNSSDKGTAAIHLF
+68 LNSSDRGIATVHLF
-82 VRDPDNVWYTPQF
+82 VRDPNNVWYVPTF
-95 RVRGIEGGNVDLPCL
+95 RTFVTQGGNAELPCL

-117 SSVTLIMDDVSPL
+117 SSVTLIMDDASRL
-130 PPGTSYSFS
+130 SPGTNYSFS
-139 AEKGIRLY
+139 AEKGITLY
-147 NVQSKHKGFYR
+147 NVQSKQKGYYR
-158 CQAQING
+158 CQTMING
-165 KIKNSSRI
+165 KTEKSSRI
-173 RLVMEEALEKPV
+173 RLIVEEAREKPV
-185 SVVMDPADH
+185 SVMMDPIDH

-199 EPFQVTCT
+199 ETFEVTCR

-215 DIRWVTAANTVMR
+215 DIRWVTAAKSVR
-228 TKRTDFENGNYFISD
+228 TTKKVSFENENYLISD
-243 TLSVAAVTME
+243 ILSVPSVTME
-253 DSGKYICVANNS
+253 DIGTYTCIANNS

-271 STMLQVVEK
+271 STMLQVVER
-280 GYVHLI
+280 GFVFLT
-286 PGQATSQEVAL
+286 PVPATSQEVAL
-297 GESVKLQV
+297 GESLKLQV
-305 HIKAY
+305 HIEAY
-310 PKLVKWFWEH
+310 PKLIRWGWEH
-320 RNPLKSSKPTILKG
+320 TNPLKNSGSTTFKG
-334 ETISGNNW
+334 QMISGNNW

-352 KEGEGGFYTFYA
+352 QEGEGGLYTFYA
-364 FNNHRGSFWFIV
+364 LNNETNAS
-376 ARMERKPQQGGCA
+376 
-389 LPLVTA
+389 VT
-395 FTVYVTSPTASP
+395 FSISVKSPP
-407 RVCKIKVPADN
+407 RVCKIKVPAND
-418 SSILQCTAIGYP
+418 SSILQCMAIGYP
-430 APRIEWYQCPAHSD
+430 APRIEWYQCPIHSD
-444 RYSEDY
+444 RYNEDY
-450 RLIQNDSRPQVV
+450 RLLLNDSSPQVMNV
-462 NMLPF
+462 LPF
-467 QEVEVESIILFKELG
+467 QEVEVESTVPFQELG
-482 SVMALPNKL
+482 ANFTFCCLAINREGNSSDMLHSLTITRSIMAPPNKL
-491 FNPVLSTCIGA
+491 FSPILSTCTGTS
-502 LVLLLL
+502 VLLLL

-515 KYNQVR
+515 KYN
-521 FPAAGTIQLGGT
+521 
-533 RQTASCTSLP
+533 
-543 PSFPLEFPAAEQS
+543 
-556 SCTQPSAPI
+556 
-565 PPLPWSFN
+565 
-573 LVPHREVGLGQL
+573 
-585 HCSAVLSN
+585 
-593 QGSKEG
+593 
-599 DTVGTSPSSTSQ
+599 
-611 ALSATALVGHAGSPS
+611 
-626 SAIPNDGN
+626 
-634 KLLPGASQKPKYQV
+634 QKPKYQV

-750 GACTC
+750 GACTY

-777 KSESIIIQDS
+777 KAESIIIQDS
-787 ALDTSLDSA
+787 ALDTSLDST

-801 IELEKKYIRSDS
+801 IDLEKKYIRSDS

-823 VEMRPVSS
+823 VEMKPVSS
-831 SSSAAS
+831 SSSSSASS
-837 DSAQV
+837 DSVQA
-842 RGRSSEAEDE
+842 RAKSSEEE
-852 AREDLRPLNLSDLL
+852 HETREDLRPLNLSDLL

-883 CIHRDLAARNVLIS
+883 CIHRDLAARNVLVS

-923 NDSLLFQARL
+923 NARL

-939 PESIFDC
+939 PESIFNC

-1008 WSLEPTRRPTFD
+1008 WSLEPTQRPTFD

-1040 LPSGAE
+1040 LPSPAE

-1068 PLLKGNNYQF
+1068 PLLKSNNYQF

>member
-1 MGSASPVISPA
+1 GSASPVISPGGPA
-12 LPTLIVNT
+12 LIVNT
-20 GDPVLLHCSGESEV
+20 GDPVILHCSGDSEV
-34 AWNSKKNTFSNHSTS
+34 EWIKQMNAFRNHTIS

-62 TYSCRY
+62 TYSCAY
-68 VNSSDKGTAAIHLF
+68 VNSSDKGIANVHLF
-82 VRDPDNVWYTPQF
+82 VRDPDNVWNVPEF
-95 RVRGIEGGNVDLPCL
+95 RIRGIEGGSVDIPCL
-110 ITAPEYG
+110 VTAPEYG
-117 SSVTLIMDDVSPL
+117 SSVTLIKDNASHL
-130 PPGTSYSFS
+130 PPGTNLSLTYTFS
-139 AEKGIRLY
+139 AEKGITIY

-158 CQAQING
+158 CQAEING

-173 RLVMEEALEKPV
+173 RLVIEEALTMPV
-185 SVVMDPADH
+185 SVMMDPIDH

-199 EPFQVTCT
+199 EPFQVTCRVT
-207 VIAPSHKY
+207 APSHKY
-215 DIRWVTAANTVMR
+215 NIRWETTAESVMS
-228 TKRTDFENGNYFISD
+228 TKKTGFENDNYFIND
-243 TLSVAAVTME
+243 TLSISAVTME
-253 DSGKYICVANNS
+253 DSGKYICIANNPVGS
-265 AGFRNA
+265 RNA
-271 STMLQVVEK
+271 STMLQVVER
-280 GYVHLI
+280 GYVLLT
-286 PGQATSQEVAL
+286 PGEAISQEVAL
-297 GESVKLQV
+297 GESLILQV

-310 PKLVKWFWEH
+310 PKLLDWGWKH
-320 RNPLKSSKPTILKG
+320 TNPLKNSGSTIFKG
-334 ETISGNNW
+334 QMFSGNNW
-342 YNNTLFLNRL
+342 YNNTLFLSRL
-352 KEGEGGFYTFYA
+352 QEGEGGFYTFYA
-364 FNNHRGSFWFIV
+364 LNNETNAS
-376 ARMERKPQQGGCA
+376 
-389 LPLVTA
+389 VT
-395 FTVYVTSPTASP
+395 FSVSLKFSPTF
-407 RVCKIKVPADN
+407 CKIKVPAND
-418 SSILQCTAIGYP
+418 SSILQCMALGYP
-430 APRIEWYQCPAHSD
+430 APHIEWYQCPIHSD
-444 RYSEDY
+444 RYNEDY
-450 RLIQNDSRPQVV
+450 ILLRNESRPQVV
-462 NMLPF
+462 SMLPF
-467 QEVEVESIILFKELG
+467 QEVEVESTIPFQELG
-482 SVMALPNKL
+482 ANFTFCCVAINEEGNASDMFHSFTITRSVMAPPNKL
-491 FNPVLSTCIGA
+491 FNPILSTCIGT

-515 KYNQVR
+515 KYN
-521 FPAAGTIQLGGT
+521 
-533 RQTASCTSLP
+533 
-543 PSFPLEFPAAEQS
+543 
-556 SCTQPSAPI
+556 
-565 PPLPWSFN
+565 
-573 LVPHREVGLGQL
+573 
-585 HCSAVLSN
+585 
-593 QGSKEG
+593 
-599 DTVGTSPSSTSQ
+599 
-611 ALSATALVGHAGSPS
+611 
-626 SAIPNDGN
+626 
-634 KLLPGASQKPKYQV
+634 QKPKYQV

-679 NNLQFGKTL
+679 NKLQFGKTL

-694 KVVEATAF
+694 KVVEATAI

-750 GACTC
+750 GACTS

-777 KSESIIIQDS
+777 KAESIIIQDS

-801 IELEKKYIRSDS
+801 IDLEKKYIRSDS

-831 SSSAAS
+831 SSSSAAS
-837 DSAQV
+837 DSVQV
-842 RGRSSEAEDE
+842 RGRSLEDEDE

-923 NDSLLFQARL
+923 NARL

-1000 MYRIMQAC
+1000 MYSIMQAC

-1031 VHKEQDYTN
+1031 VHREQDYTN
-1040 LPSGAE
+1040 LPSTAE

-1068 PLLKGNNYQF
+1068 PLLKSNNYQF

>member
-1 MGSASPVISPA
+1 GAASPVISPDPPV
-12 LPTLIVNT
+12 LVVNT
-20 GDPVLLHCSGESEV
+20 GDPILLHCSGESEV
-34 AWNSKKNTFSNHSTS
+34 AWNSREVTFRNRTS
-49 TLSIPKATYRNTG
+49 SILSIPGATYRNTS
-62 TYSCRY
+62 TYSCAY
-68 VNSSDKGTAAIHLF
+68 VNSSDKGIAAIHVF
-82 VRDPDNVWYTPQF
+82 VRDPDNVWYTPSF
-95 RVRGIEGGNVDLPCL
+95 RTWGIKGGNVDLPCL
-110 ITAPEYG
+110 VTAPEYG
-117 SSVTLIMDDVSPL
+117 SSVTLIRDDASPL
-130 PPGTSYSFS
+130 PPGTNYSFS
-139 AEKGIRLY
+139 AERGVTLY
-147 NVQSKHKGFYR
+147 NVQTEHMGRYR

-173 RLVMEEALEKPV
+173 KLIVEEALEKPV
-185 SVVMDPADH
+185 SVVMDPVDH

-199 EPFQVTCT
+199 EPFQVTCR
-207 VIAPSHKY
+207 VIAPSYVY
-215 DIRWVTAANTVMR
+215 DIRWDTAAKTVMR
-228 TKRTDFENGNYFISD
+228 TKMVDFKDGNYLIND
-243 TLSVAAVTME
+243 TLTVSAVTMG
-253 DSGKYICVANNS
+253 DSGKYICIANNS
-265 AGFRNA
+265 VGSRNA
-271 STMLQVVEK
+271 STMLQVVER
-280 GYVHLI
+280 GYVHLT
-286 PGQATSQEVAL
+286 PGQATSLEVAL
-297 GESVKLQV
+297 GESVELQV

-310 PKLVKWFWEH
+310 PKLLQWAWEH
-320 RNPLKSSKPTILKG
+320 RNPLKHSKTTIFKG
-334 ETISGNNW
+334 EMISGNNW
-342 YNNTLFLNRL
+342 YRNTLSLSRL

-364 FNNHRGSFWFIV
+364 FHGV
-376 ARMERKPQQGGCA
+376 ANES
-389 LPLVTA
+389 VT
-395 FTVYVTSPTASP
+395 FSISLKSSP
-407 RVCKIKVPADN
+407 RVCKIKVPVDD
-418 SSILQCTAIGYP
+418 SGLLQCVAIGYP
-430 APRIEWYQCPAHSD
+430 APRIEWYQCPVYSD

-450 RLIQNDSRPQVV
+450 RLISNDSRPQVV
-462 NMLPF
+462 NVLPF
-467 QEVEVESIILFKELG
+467 QEVEVESSILFKELG
-482 SVMALPNKL
+482 DNFTFCCVAINGEGNASDMFHSLTITRSIVAFPNKL

-515 KYNQVR
+515 KYN
-521 FPAAGTIQLGGT
+521 
-533 RQTASCTSLP
+533 
-543 PSFPLEFPAAEQS
+543 
-556 SCTQPSAPI
+556 
-565 PPLPWSFN
+565 
-573 LVPHREVGLGQL
+573 
-585 HCSAVLSN
+585 
-593 QGSKEG
+593 
-599 DTVGTSPSSTSQ
+599 
-611 ALSATALVGHAGSPS
+611 
-626 SAIPNDGN
+626 
-634 KLLPGASQKPKYQV
+634 QKPKYQV

-723 TDEQEALMSELKIMS
+723 RDEQEALMSELKIMS

-777 KSESIIIQDS
+777 KTESIIIQDS

-801 IELEKKYIRSDS
+801 IELEKKYIHSDS

-831 SSSAAS
+831 SSSSAAS

-842 RGRSSEAEDE
+842 RGESLEDDE

-923 NDSLLFQARL
+923 NARL

-1000 MYRIMQAC
+1000 MYSIMQAC

-1040 LPSGAE
+1040 LPSSAE

>member
-1 MGSASPVISPA
+1 MCPALLLLLSTAGFWHGSASPVISPA
-12 LPTLIVNT
+12 LPALVVNT
-20 GDPVLLHCSGESEV
+20 GDPVTLRCSGESEV
-34 AWNSKKNTFSNHSTS
+34 EWIKQRNAFSNHTIS
-49 TLSIPKATYRNTG
+49 TLSIPKATYKNTG
-62 TYSCRY
+62 TYSCAH
-68 VNSSDKGTAAIHLF
+68 VNSSDKGIAAIHLF
-82 VRDPDNVWYTPQF
+82 VRDPDNVWYTPEF
-95 RVRGIEGGNVDLPCL
+95 RVPGTEGGNVDLPCL

-117 SSVTLIMDDVSPL
+117 SNVTLTTDGASPL
-130 PPGTSYSFS
+130 PPGTNYSFS

-147 NVQSKHKGFYR
+147 NVQSKHKGYYR
-158 CQAQING
+158 CQAEING
-165 KIKNSSRI
+165 KIKKSPRI
-173 RLVMEEALEKPV
+173 RLVMEEAPTKPV

-199 EPFQVTCT
+199 EAFQVTCRVT
-207 VIAPSHKY
+207 APSHRFNV
-215 DIRWVTAANTVMR
+215 RWVTAA
-228 TKRTDFENGNYFISD
+228 KRVLTNKNLDFENGNYFVNE
-243 TLSVAAVTME
+243 TLTVPAVTME
-253 DSGKYICVANNS
+253 DSGKYICIANNS

-271 STMLQVVEK
+271 STVLQVVER
-280 GYVHLI
+280 GYVFLT
-286 PGQATSQEVAL
+286 PGNATSQEVAL
-297 GESVKLQV
+297 GQSLNLQV

-310 PKLVKWFWEH
+310 PKLLHWGWEH
-320 RNPLKSSKPTILKG
+320 TNPLKNSGSTIFKG
-334 ETISGNNW
+334 QMISGNNW
-342 YNNTLFLNRL
+342 YNNSLFLNRL
-352 KEGEGGFYTFYA
+352 QEGEGGLYTFHA
-364 FNNHRGSFWFIV
+364 LNNETS
-376 ARMERKPQQGGCA
+376 AS
-389 LPLVTA
+389 VT
-395 FTVYVTSPTASP
+395 FSISLKSSPS
-407 RVCKIKVPADN
+407 VCKIKVPAND
-418 SSILQCTAIGYP
+418 SSILQCLALGYP
-430 APRIEWYQCPAHSD
+430 APRIEWYQCPMHSD
-444 RYSEDY
+444 RYNEDY
-450 RLIQNDSRPQVV
+450 RLLQNDSRPHVV
-462 NMLPF
+462 SMLPF
-467 QEVEVESIILFKELG
+467 QEVEVESSIPFQELG
-482 SVMALPNKL
+482 ANFTFCCVAINGEGNASDMFHSLTITRSVMAPPNKL
-491 FNPVLSTCIGA
+491 FSPILSTCIGA

-515 KYNQVR
+515 KYN
-521 FPAAGTIQLGGT
+521 
-533 RQTASCTSLP
+533 
-543 PSFPLEFPAAEQS
+543 
-556 SCTQPSAPI
+556 
-565 PPLPWSFN
+565 
-573 LVPHREVGLGQL
+573 
-585 HCSAVLSN
+585 
-593 QGSKEG
+593 
-599 DTVGTSPSSTSQ
+599 
-611 ALSATALVGHAGSPS
+611 
-626 SAIPNDGN
+626 
-634 KLLPGASQKPKYQV
+634 QKPKYQV

-694 KVVEATAF
+694 KVVEATAI

-738 HLGHHENIVNLL
+738 HLGHHKNIVNLL
-750 GACTC
+750 GACTY

-769 DLLNFLRK
+769 DLLNFLRRK
-777 KSESIIIQDS
+777 AESIIIQDS

-801 IELEKKYIRSDS
+801 IDLEKKYIRSDS

-831 SSSAAS
+831 SSSSVAS

-842 RGRSSEAEDE
+842 RGRSLEEEDE

-923 NDSLLFQARL
+923 NARL

-1000 MYRIMQAC
+1000 MYSIMQAC

-1040 LPSGAE
+1040 LPSTAE

-1054 GCCEESCEQEESGQ
+1054 GCCEESCEQEENGQ
-1068 PLLKGNNYQF
+1068 PLLKSNNYQF

>member
-1 MGSASPVISPA
+1 MGPALLLLLTTAGIWHGSASPLISPDLPA
-12 LPTLIVNT
+12 LVVNT
-20 GDPVLLHCSGESEV
+20 GDPVILRCSGESEV
-34 AWNSKKNTFSNHSTS
+34 EWKSQKDAFSNHTSS
-49 TLSIPKATYRNTG
+49 TLSILKATYRDTG
-62 TYSCRY
+62 TYKCAY
-68 VNSSDKGTAAIHLF
+68 VNSSDKGIATVHLF
-82 VRDPDNVWYTPQF
+82 VRDPSNVWYTPTF
-95 RVRGIEGGNVDLPCL
+95 RIFVTRGSNAELPCL

-117 SSVTLIMDDVSPL
+117 SSVTLIMDETSHL
-130 PPGTSYSFS
+130 SPGTNYSFS
-139 AEKGIRLY
+139 NEKGITLF
-147 NVQSKHKGFYR
+147 NVQSEQKGFYR
-158 CQAQING
+158 CQAVING
-165 KIKNSSRI
+165 KIKKSSRI
-173 RLVMEEALEKPV
+173 RLIVEEALEKPV
-185 SVVMDPADH
+185 SVMMDPIDH

-199 EPFQVTCT
+199 EPFQVTCR

-215 DIRWVTAANTVMR
+215 DIRWVTAAKNVRR
-228 TKRTDFENGNYFISD
+228 TKKPSFENENYFISD
-243 TLSVAAVTME
+243 ILSVPAVTME
-253 DSGKYICVANNS
+253 DSGKYTCIANNS

-271 STMLQVVEK
+271 STMLQVVER
-280 GYVHLI
+280 GYVFLT
-286 PGQATSQEVAL
+286 PVQAASQEIAL
-297 GESVKLQV
+297 GESLELQV

-310 PKLVKWFWEH
+310 PKLLHWGWEH
-320 RNPLKSSKPTILKG
+320 TNPLKNSETITSKDVM
-334 ETISGNNW
+334 ISGNNW

-352 KEGEGGFYTFYA
+352 QEGEGGLYTFYA
-364 FNNHRGSFWFIV
+364 LNNETNAS
-376 ARMERKPQQGGCA
+376 
-389 LPLVTA
+389 VT
-395 FTVYVTSPTASP
+395 FSISVKSPP
-407 RVCKIKVPADN
+407 RICKIKVPAND
-418 SSILQCTAIGYP
+418 SSILQCMAIGYP
-430 APRIEWYQCPAHSD
+430 APRIEWYQCPVHSE

-450 RLIQNDSRPQVV
+450 RLLLNDSSPQVV
-462 NMLPF
+462 NVLPF
-467 QEVEVESIILFKELG
+467 REVEVESIVPFQELG
-482 SVMALPNKL
+482 DNFTFCCVAINREGNASDMFHSLTITRSVMAPPNK
-491 FNPVLSTCIGA
+491 FFSPILSTCIGTS
-502 LVLLLL
+502 VLLLL

-515 KYNQVR
+515 KYN
-521 FPAAGTIQLGGT
+521 
-533 RQTASCTSLP
+533 
-543 PSFPLEFPAAEQS
+543 
-556 SCTQPSAPI
+556 
-565 PPLPWSFN
+565 
-573 LVPHREVGLGQL
+573 
-585 HCSAVLSN
+585 
-593 QGSKEG
+593 
-599 DTVGTSPSSTSQ
+599 
-611 ALSATALVGHAGSPS
+611 
-626 SAIPNDGN
+626 
-634 KLLPGASQKPKYQV
+634 QKPKYQV

-750 GACTC
+750 GACTY

-777 KSESIIIQDS
+777 KAEYIIIQDS

-801 IELEKKYIRSDS
+801 IDLEKKYIRSDS

-823 VEMRPVSS
+823 VEMKPVSS
-831 SSSAAS
+831 SSSSASS
-837 DSAQV
+837 DSAQA
-842 RGRSSEAEDE
+842 RGKSSEEEDE
-852 AREDLRPLNLSDLL
+852 TREDLCPLSLSDLL

-923 NDSLLFQARL
+923 NARL

-969 SPYPGMVVNSKFYS
+969 SPYPGMVVNSKFYR

-1000 MYRIMQAC
+1000 MYSIMQAC
-1008 WSLEPTRRPTFD
+1008 WSLEPTQRPTFD
-1020 QIGCF
+1020 QISCF

-1031 VHKEQDYTN
+1031 AQKEQDYTN
-1040 LPSGAE
+1040 LPSTAE

-1068 PLLKGNNYQF
+1068 PLLKSNNYQF

>member
-1 MGSASPVISPA
+1 GSASPVISPNLPA
-12 LPTLIVNT
+12 LVVNV
-20 GDPVLLHCSGESEV
+20 GDPVTLHCSGESEV
-34 AWNSKKNTFSNHSTS
+34 EWKRRRNTFSNHTS
-49 TLSIPKATYRNTG
+49 SRLSIPNATYRDTG
-62 TYSCRY
+62 TYQCAY
-68 VNSSDKGTAAIHLF
+68 VNGSDKDTATLHLF
-82 VRDPDNVWYTPQF
+82 VRDPSNVWYVPAF
-95 RVRGIEGGNVDLPCL
+95 RIFATRGGNAELPCL

-117 SSVTLIMDDVSPL
+117 SNVTLIKDDSSHL
-130 PPGTSYSFS
+130 PPGSNYSFS
-139 AEKGIRLY
+139 AERGITLY
-147 NVQSKHKGFYR
+147 NVQSKQKDYYR
-158 CQAQING
+158 CQAVING
-165 KIKNSSRI
+165 KTEKSPRM
-173 RLVMEEALEKPV
+173 RLIVVEAWEKPL
-185 SVVMDPADH
+185 SVMMDPVDH

-199 EPFQVTCT
+199 EPFKVTCR
-207 VIAPSHKY
+207 VIAPSHMF
-215 DIRWVTAANTVMR
+215 DIQWVTAAKNVR
-228 TKRTDFENGNYFISD
+228 TEKKTSFENENYLISSI
-243 TLSVAAVTME
+243 LSVPAVTME
-253 DSGKYICVANNS
+253 DSGKYSCVANNS

-271 STMLQVVEK
+271 STMLRVVER
-280 GYVHLI
+280 GYVLLT
-286 PGQATSQEVAL
+286 PVQATSQEIAL
-297 GESVKLQV
+297 GESLKLQV
-305 HIKAY
+305 HIEAY
-310 PKLVKWFWEH
+310 PKLLHSGWEH
-320 RNPLKSSKPTILKG
+320 TNPFKISGTTTFTG
-334 ETISGNNW
+334 EMFSGNNW
-342 YNNTLFLNRL
+342 YNNMLLLNRL
-352 KEGEGGFYTFYA
+352 QEDEGGLYTFYA
-364 FNNHRGSFWFIV
+364 LNAETNAS
-376 ARMERKPQQGGCA
+376 
-389 LPLVTA
+389 VT
-395 FTVYVTSPTASP
+395 FSITVKSPP
-407 RVCKIKVPADN
+407 RVCKIKVPAND
-418 SSILQCTAIGYP
+418 SSILQCMAIGYP

-444 RYSEDY
+444 RYNENY
-450 RLIQNDSRPQVV
+450 KLVLNDSSPQVV

-467 QEVEVESIILFKELG
+467 QGVEVESVVPFHELG
-482 SVMALPNKL
+482 ANFTFCCVAINTEGNASDVFHSLTITRSVMAPPNKL
-491 FNPVLSTCIGA
+491 FSPILSTCIGTS
-502 LVLLLL
+502 VLLLL

-515 KYNQVR
+515 KYN
-521 FPAAGTIQLGGT
+521 
-533 RQTASCTSLP
+533 
-543 PSFPLEFPAAEQS
+543 
-556 SCTQPSAPI
+556 
-565 PPLPWSFN
+565 
-573 LVPHREVGLGQL
+573 
-585 HCSAVLSN
+585 
-593 QGSKEG
+593 
-599 DTVGTSPSSTSQ
+599 
-611 ALSATALVGHAGSPS
+611 
-626 SAIPNDGN
+626 
-634 KLLPGASQKPKYQV
+634 QKPKYQV

-750 GACTC
+750 GACTY

-777 KSESIIIQDS
+777 KAESIIIQDS

-801 IELEKKYIRSDS
+801 IDVEKKYIRSDS

-831 SSSAAS
+831 SSSSS
-837 DSAQV
+837 DSAQA
-842 RGRSSEAEDE
+842 RGDSEEEDE
-852 AREDLRPLNLSDLL
+852 IREDLRPLNLSDLL
-866 QFSSQVA
+866 LFSSQVA

-883 CIHRDLAARNVLIS
+883 CIHRDLAARNVLVS

-923 NDSLLFQARL
+923 NARL

-969 SPYPGMVVNSKFYS
+969 SPYPGMMVNSKFYR
-983 MVKQGYQMAR
+983 MVKRGYQMAR
-993 PDFAPLE
+993 PDFAPLK
-1000 MYRIMQAC
+1000 MYNIMQAC
-1008 WSLEPTRRPTFD
+1008 WSLEPTQRPTFD
-1020 QIGCF
+1020 QIGSF
-1025 IQKELE
+1025 IQQELE

-1040 LPSGAE
+1040 LPSTTE

-1054 GCCEESCEQEESGQ
+1054 GCCEESCDQEESGQ
-1068 PLLKGNNYQF
+1068 PLLKSNNYQF

>member
-1 MGSASPVISPA
+1 MAPALLLLLTTAGFWHGSASPVISPDPPA
-12 LPTLIVNT
+12 LVVNT

-34 AWNSKKNTFSNHSTS
+34 AWNSKEVTLRNHTSS
-49 TLSIPKATYRNTG
+49 TLSIPKASYRNTS
-62 TYSCRY
+62 TYSCSY
-68 VNSSDKGTAAIHLF
+68 VNSSDKGIAAIHLF
-82 VRDPDNVWYTPQF
+82 VRDPDNVWYTPSF
-95 RVRGIEGGNVDLPCL
+95 RIWGIKGGNVDFPCL

-117 SSVTLIMDDVSPL
+117 SNVTLIRDDASPL
-130 PPGTSYSFS
+130 PPGTNYSFS
-139 AEKGIRLY
+139 AERGVTLY
-147 NVQSKHKGFYR
+147 NVQTRHKGYYR

-165 KIKNSSRI
+165 KIKNSPRI
-173 RLVMEEALEKPV
+173 KLVVEEAVEKPV
-185 SVVMDPADH
+185 SVVMDPVDH

-199 EPFQVTCT
+199 EPFQVTCR
-207 VIAPSHKY
+207 VIAPSYKY
-215 DIRWVTAANTVMR
+215 DIRWETAAKTVVR
-228 TKRTDFENGNYFISD
+228 TKMADLENGNYFIND
-243 TLSVAAVTME
+243 TLSIAAVTME
-253 DSGKYICVANNS
+253 DSGKYICIANNS
-265 AGFRNA
+265 VGSRNA
-271 STMLQVVEK
+271 STMLQVVER
-280 GYVHLI
+280 GYVHLT
-286 PGQATSQEVAL
+286 PGQATSLEVAL
-297 GESVKLQV
+297 GESVELQV

-310 PKLVKWFWEH
+310 PKLLQWAWEH
-320 RNPLKSSKPTILKG
+320 RNPLKPSKTTTFKG
-334 ETISGNNW
+334 EMISGNNW
-342 YNNTLFLNRL
+342 YKNTLSLNRL
-352 KEGEGGFYTFYA
+352 KEAEGGFYTFHT
-364 FNNHRGSFWFIV
+364 FHS
-376 ARMERKPQQGGCA
+376 
-389 LPLVTA
+389 VTNES
-395 FTVYVTSPTASP
+395 VTFSISLKSSP
-407 RVCKIKVPADN
+407 RVCKIKVPADD
-418 SSILQCTAIGYP
+418 SSLLQCVAIGYP
-430 APRIEWYQCPAHSD
+430 APRIEWYQCPVHSD

-450 RLIQNDSRPQVV
+450 RLISNDSRPQVV
-462 NMLPF
+462 NVLPF
-467 QEVEVESIILFKELG
+467 QEVEVESSILFEELG
-482 SVMALPNKL
+482 DNFTFCCVAINGEGNASDMFHSLTITRSVVALPNKL
-491 FNPVLSTCIGA
+491 FNPVLSSCIGA

-515 KYNQVR
+515 KYN
-521 FPAAGTIQLGGT
+521 
-533 RQTASCTSLP
+533 
-543 PSFPLEFPAAEQS
+543 
-556 SCTQPSAPI
+556 
-565 PPLPWSFN
+565 
-573 LVPHREVGLGQL
+573 
-585 HCSAVLSN
+585 
-593 QGSKEG
+593 
-599 DTVGTSPSSTSQ
+599 
-611 ALSATALVGHAGSPS
+611 
-626 SAIPNDGN
+626 
-634 KLLPGASQKPKYQV
+634 QKPKYQV

-723 TDEQEALMSELKIMS
+723 RDEQDALMSELKIMS

-777 KSESIIIQDS
+777 KTESIIIQDS

-831 SSSAAS
+831 SSSSSAAS

-842 RGRSSEAEDE
+842 RGRSLEEDE

-923 NDSLLFQARL
+923 NARL

-1000 MYRIMQAC
+1000 MYSIMQAC

-1020 QIGCF
+1020 QISCF

-1040 LPSGAE
+1040 LPSSAE

>member
-1 MGSASPVISPA
+1 GSASPVISPDLPA
-12 LPTLIVNT
+12 LVVNA
-20 GDPVLLHCSGESEV
+20 GDPVILSCSGESEV
-34 AWNSKKNTFSNHSTS
+34 EWTSRKGAFSNHTSS
-49 TLSIPKATYRNTG
+49 TLSIPKSTYRDTG
-62 TYSCRY
+62 TYQCAY
-68 VNSSDKGTAAIHLF
+68 VNSSDKGIATVHLF
-82 VRDPDNVWYTPQF
+82 VRDPNNVWYTPTF
-95 RVRGIEGGNVDLPCL
+95 RISVNKGGDAELPCL
-110 ITAPEYG
+110 VTAPQYG
-117 SSVTLIMDDVSPL
+117 SSVTLIMDDASHL
-130 PPGTSYSFS
+130 PPGTNYSFS
-139 AEKGIRLY
+139 PEKGITLY
-147 NVQSKHKGFYR
+147 NVQREQKGYYR
-158 CQAQING
+158 CQAVING
-165 KIKNSSRI
+165 KTENSSRI
-173 RLVMEEALEKPV
+173 RLIVKEGLEKPV
-185 SVVMDPADH
+185 SVSMDPLDH

-199 EPFQVTCT
+199 EPFKVTCR

-215 DIRWVTAANTVMR
+215 DIRWVTAAKSVSR
-228 TKRTDFENGNYFISD
+228 TKKDSLENENYLIND
-243 TLSVAAVTME
+243 TLSVPAVTME
-253 DSGKYICVANNS
+253 DSGQYTCIANNS
-265 AGFRNA
+265 GGTRNA
-271 STMLQVVEK
+271 STMLQVVER
-280 GYVHLI
+280 GYVILT
-286 PGQATSQEVAL
+286 PVQATSQEVAL
-297 GESVKLQV
+297 GESLKLQV
-305 HIKAY
+305 HIEAY
-310 PKLVKWFWEH
+310 PKLLSWSWDH
-320 RNPLKSSKPTILKG
+320 TNPLKNSGSTTLKSQMF
-334 ETISGNNW
+334 SGNNW
-342 YNNTLFLNRL
+342 YNSTLSLNRL
-352 KEGEGGFYTFYA
+352 QEGEEGLYTFHA
-364 FNNHRGSFWFIV
+364 LNNETNAS
-376 ARMERKPQQGGCA
+376 
-389 LPLVTA
+389 VT
-395 FTVYVTSPTASP
+395 FSIFVRSPP
-407 RVCKIKVPADN
+407 RVYNMKVPAND
-418 SSILQCTAIGYP
+418 SSILQCVALGYP
-430 APRIEWYQCPAHSD
+430 APRIEWYQCPIHSNG
-444 RYSEDY
+444 YNKDY
-450 RLIQNDSRPQVV
+450 RLLLNDSSPQVV
-462 NMLPF
+462 NTLPF
-467 QEVEVESIILFKELG
+467 QEAEVESTIQFQELG
-482 SVMALPNKL
+482 ANFTFCCVAINREGNASDMLHSLTITRNIMAPPNKL
-491 FNPVLSTCIGA
+491 FSPVLSTCIGTS
-502 LVLLLL
+502 VLLLL

-515 KYNQVR
+515 KYN
-521 FPAAGTIQLGGT
+521 
-533 RQTASCTSLP
+533 
-543 PSFPLEFPAAEQS
+543 
-556 SCTQPSAPI
+556 
-565 PPLPWSFN
+565 
-573 LVPHREVGLGQL
+573 
-585 HCSAVLSN
+585 
-593 QGSKEG
+593 
-599 DTVGTSPSSTSQ
+599 
-611 ALSATALVGHAGSPS
+611 
-626 SAIPNDGN
+626 
-634 KLLPGASQKPKYQV
+634 QKPKYQV

-750 GACTC
+750 GACTY

-777 KSESIIIQDS
+777 KAESIIIQDS
-787 ALDTSLDSA
+787 ALDTSLDST

-801 IELEKKYIRSDS
+801 IDLEKKYIRSDS

-831 SSSAAS
+831 SSSSSS
-837 DSAQV
+837 DSAQA
-842 RGRSSEAEDE
+842 RGDSEEDNE
-852 AREDLRPLNLSDLL
+852 IREDLWPLNLSDLL

-883 CIHRDLAARNVLIS
+883 CIHRDLAARNVLVS

-923 NDSLLFQARL
+923 NARL

-983 MVKQGYQMAR
+983 MVKRGYQMAR

-1000 MYRIMQAC
+1000 MYSIMQAC
-1008 WSLEPTRRPTFD
+1008 WSLEPTQRPTFD

-1031 VHKEQDYTN
+1031 MHKEQDYTN
-1040 LPSGAE
+1040 LPSTAE

-1068 PLLKGNNYQF
+1068 PLLKSNNYQF

>member
-1 MGSASPVISPA
+1 GSASPMISPDVSA
-12 LPTLIVNT
+12 LVVNT
-20 GDPVLLHCSGESEV
+20 GDPVVLNCSGESKVE
-34 AWNSKKNTFSNHSTS
+34 WKGPKDFGNHS
-49 TLSIPKATYRNTG
+49 TLSIPQATFRDTG
-62 TYSCRY
+62 TYMCAY
-68 VNSSDKGTAAIHLF
+68 VNSDDKSVAAVHLF
-82 VRDPDNVWYTPQF
+82 VRDPSEVWYTPVF
-95 RVRGIEGGNVDLPCL
+95 RISVIRGGNAVFPCL
-110 ITAPEYG
+110 VTAPEYG
-117 SSVTLIMDDVSPL
+117 SNVSLIMDDNSPL
-130 PPGTSYSFS
+130 LPGSNYSFS
-139 AEKGIRLY
+139 AERGITLY
-147 NVQSKHKGFYR
+147 DVRSKQSGRYR
-158 CQAQING
+158 CQAVING
-165 KIKNSSRI
+165 KIEKSPKI
-173 RLVMEEALEKPV
+173 RLFVVEAMEEPV
-185 SVVMDPADH
+185 LVEMDPRDH

-199 EPFQVTCT
+199 EPFRVTCRVT
-207 VIAPSHKY
+207 APSHKY
-215 DIRWVTAANTVMR
+215 DIRWVTAAKSVTR
-228 TKRTDFENGNYFISD
+228 TRHPSYDNENYIISD
-243 TLSVAAVTME
+243 TLLVPAVTME
-253 DSGKYICVANNS
+253 DSGKYTCIANNS

-271 STMLQVVEK
+271 STVLQVVER
-280 GYVHLI
+280 GYVRLS
-286 PGQATSQEVAL
+286 PVQDTTQDVAL
-297 GESVKLQV
+297 GENVKMQV
-305 HIKAY
+305 HVEAY
-310 PKLVKWFWEH
+310 PELLHYGWKH
-320 RNPLKSSKPTILKG
+320 TNPLKNSVSPTVKG
-334 ETISGNNW
+334 QMMFGNNW

-352 KEGEGGFYTFYA
+352 QEEEGGFYTFYA
-364 FNNHRGSFWFIV
+364 LNNATNAS
-376 ARMERKPQQGGCA
+376 
-389 LPLVTA
+389 VT
-395 FTVYVTSPTASP
+395 FTISVRTAP
-407 RVCKIKVPADN
+407 RVCKIKVPAND
-418 SSILQCTAIGYP
+418 SILQCVAIGYP
-430 APRIEWYQCPAHSD
+430 APRIEWYQCPVHSD

-450 RLIQNDSRPQVV
+450 MLLLNDSSPQVV
-462 NMLPF
+462 NTLPF
-467 QEVEVESIILFKELG
+467 QEVEVESVVLFQELG
-482 SVMALPNKL
+482 ANFTFCCVAVNSEGNTSDMFHSLTVTRLVMAPPNKL
-491 FNPVLSTCIGA
+491 FSPILSTCVGTS
-502 LVLLLL
+502 VLLLL
-508 LLLFLLY
+508 LLLLLFY
-515 KYNQVR
+515 KYN
-521 FPAAGTIQLGGT
+521 
-533 RQTASCTSLP
+533 
-543 PSFPLEFPAAEQS
+543 
-556 SCTQPSAPI
+556 
-565 PPLPWSFN
+565 
-573 LVPHREVGLGQL
+573 
-585 HCSAVLSN
+585 
-593 QGSKEG
+593 
-599 DTVGTSPSSTSQ
+599 
-611 ALSATALVGHAGSPS
+611 
-626 SAIPNDGN
+626 
-634 KLLPGASQKPKYQV
+634 QKPKYQV

-750 GACTC
+750 GACTH

-777 KSESIIIQDS
+777 KAESIMIQDS
-787 ALDTSLDSA
+787 ALDTSLDST

-801 IELEKKYIRSDS
+801 IDVEKKYIRSDS

-831 SSSAAS
+831 STSSSSS
-837 DSAQV
+837 DSAQA
-842 RGRSSEAEDE
+842 RGKSSEEEDE
-852 AREDLRPLNLSDLL
+852 TREDLRPLNLSDLL

-923 NDSLLFQARL
+923 NARL

-1000 MYRIMQAC
+1000 MYSIMQAC

-1040 LPSGAE
+1040 LPSTAE

-1068 PLLKGNNYQF
+1068 PLLKSNNYQF

>member
-1 MGSASPVISPA
+1 GSASPVISPDGPA
-12 LPTLIVNT
+12 LVVNA
-20 GDPVLLHCSGESEV
+20 GDPVILHCSGESEV
-34 AWNSKKNTFSNHSTS
+34 EWIKQMNAFRNHTIS
-49 TLSIPKATYRNTG
+49 TLSIPKATYRNTS
-62 TYSCRY
+62 TYSCAY
-68 VNSSDKGTAAIHLF
+68 VNSSDKGVSSVHLF
-82 VRDPDNVWYTPQF
+82 VRDPDNVWNVPEF
-95 RVRGIEGGNVDLPCL
+95 RILGTEGGSVDVPCL

-117 SSVTLIMDDVSPL
+117 SSVTLIKDGASHL
-130 PPGTSYSFS
+130 PPGTNYSFS
-139 AEKGIRLY
+139 AEKGITIY

-158 CQAQING
+158 CQAEING
-165 KIKNSSRI
+165 KVKNSARI
-173 RLVMEEALEKPV
+173 RLVIEEGKDWVPV
-185 SVVMDPADH
+185 SVVMDPIDH

-199 EPFQVTCT
+199 EPFQVTCRVT
-207 VIAPSHKY
+207 APSHKY
-215 DIRWVTAANTVMR
+215 NIKWMTTAKSVMS
-228 TKRTDFENGNYFISD
+228 TKKAGFENDKYFINY
-243 TLSVAAVTME
+243 TLSISAVTME
-253 DSGKYICVANNS
+253 DSGKYICIANNPV
-265 AGFRNA
+265 GFRNA
-271 STMLQVVEK
+271 SAVLQVVER
-280 GYVHLI
+280 GYVFLT
-286 PGQATSQEVAL
+286 PGEATSQEVAL
-297 GESVKLQV
+297 GESLTLQV

-310 PKLVKWFWEH
+310 PKLLDWGWKH
-320 RNPLKSSKPTILKG
+320 TNPLKNSGSTIFKG
-334 ETISGNNW
+334 QMTSGNNW
-342 YNNTLFLNRL
+342 YNNTLFLSRL
-352 KEGEGGFYTFYA
+352 QEGEGGFYTFYA
-364 FNNHRGSFWFIV
+364 LNHETNAS
-376 ARMERKPQQGGCA
+376 
-389 LPLVTA
+389 VT
-395 FTVYVTSPTASP
+395 FSVSLKFSPTF
-407 RVCKIKVPADN
+407 CKIKVPAND
-418 SSILQCTAIGYP
+418 SSILQCMALGYP
-430 APRIEWYQCPAHSD
+430 APRIEWYQCPVHSD
-444 RYSEDY
+444 RYNEDY
-450 RLIQNDSRPQVV
+450 ILLRNDSRPQVV
-462 NMLPF
+462 STWPF
-467 QEVEVESIILFKELG
+467 QEVEVESSIPFQELG
-482 SVMALPNKL
+482 ANFTFCCVAINEEGNASDMFHSFTITRSVMAPPNKL
-491 FNPVLSTCIGA
+491 FSPILSTCIGT

-515 KYNQVR
+515 KYN
-521 FPAAGTIQLGGT
+521 
-533 RQTASCTSLP
+533 
-543 PSFPLEFPAAEQS
+543 
-556 SCTQPSAPI
+556 
-565 PPLPWSFN
+565 
-573 LVPHREVGLGQL
+573 
-585 HCSAVLSN
+585 
-593 QGSKEG
+593 
-599 DTVGTSPSSTSQ
+599 
-611 ALSATALVGHAGSPS
+611 
-626 SAIPNDGN
+626 
-634 KLLPGASQKPKYQV
+634 QKPKYQV

-679 NNLQFGKTL
+679 NKLQFGKTL

-694 KVVEATAF
+694 KVVEATAI

-750 GACTC
+750 GACTS

-777 KSESIIIQDS
+777 KAESIIIQDS

-801 IELEKKYIRSDS
+801 IDLEKKYLRSDS

-831 SSSAAS
+831 SSSSAAS
-837 DSAQV
+837 DSAHV
-842 RGRSSEAEDE
+842 RGDLEEEDE

-866 QFSSQVA
+866 HFSSQVA

-923 NDSLLFQARL
+923 NARL

-1000 MYRIMQAC
+1000 MYSIMQAC

-1031 VHKEQDYTN
+1031 MHKEQDYTN
-1040 LPSGAE
+1040 LPSPAE

-1068 PLLKGNNYQF
+1068 PLLKSNNYQF

>member
-1 MGSASPVISPA
+1 GSASPVISPDLPA
-12 LPTLIVNT
+12 LVVNT
-20 GDPVLLHCSGESEV
+20 GDPVILHCSGESKVE
-34 AWNSKKNTFSNHSTS
+34 WKSRKDTFSNHTSS
-49 TLSIPKATYRNTG
+49 TLSIPKATYRDTG
-62 TYSCRY
+62 TYNCAY
-68 VNSSDKGTAAIHLF
+68 VNSSDEGIATVHLF
-82 VRDPDNVWYTPQF
+82 VRDPSNVWYTPTF
-95 RVRGIEGGNVDLPCL
+95 RILVTKGGNAELPCL

-117 SSVTLIMDDVSPL
+117 SSVTLIRDDASHL
-130 PPGTSYSFS
+130 LPGTNYSFS
-139 AEKGIRLY
+139 TKKGITLY
-147 NVQSKHKGFYR
+147 NVQSKQKGFYR
-158 CQAQING
+158 CQAVING
-165 KIKNSSRI
+165 KTEKSSRI
-173 RLVMEEALEKPV
+173 RLIVEEALEKPL
-185 SVVMDPADH
+185 SVTMDPIDH
-194 VRIVG
+194 VRIMG
-199 EPFQVTCT
+199 EPFNITCR

-215 DIRWVTAANTVMR
+215 DIRWVTAAKSVKR
-228 TKRTDFENGNYFISD
+228 TKRPSFENENYFISD
-243 TLSVAAVTME
+243 TLSVPAVTME
-253 DSGKYICVANNS
+253 DTGS
-265 AGFRNA
+265 RNA
-271 STMLQVVEK
+271 STMLWVVER
-280 GYVHLI
+280 GYVFLT
-286 PGQATSQEVAL
+286 PVQATSQEVAL
-297 GESVKLQV
+297 GESLTLQV
-305 HIKAY
+305 HIEAY
-310 PKLVKWFWEH
+310 PKLLHWGWEH
-320 RNPLKSSKPTILKG
+320 MNPLKNSGSTTFKG
-334 ETISGNNW
+334 QMISGNNW
-342 YNNTLFLNRL
+342 YVL
-352 KEGEGGFYTFYA
+352 
-364 FNNHRGSFWFIV
+364 
-376 ARMERKPQQGGCA
+376 CA
-389 LPLVTA
+389 LNNETNASVT
-395 FTVYVTSPTASP
+395 FRISVKSPP
-407 RVCKIKVPADN
+407 RVCKIKVPAND
-418 SSILQCTAIGYP
+418 SSVLQCMAIGYP
-430 APRIEWYQCPAHSD
+430 APRVEWYQCPIHSD
-444 RYSEDY
+444 RYNKDY
-450 RLIQNDSRPQVV
+450 RLLLNDSSPQVV

-467 QEVEVESIILFKELG
+467 HEVEVESIVPFQELG
-482 SVMALPNKL
+482 ANFTFCCVAINREGNASDMFHSVTITRNLMAPPNQL
-491 FNPVLSTCIGA
+491 FSPILSTCIGTSI
-502 LVLLLL
+502 LLLL

-515 KYNQVR
+515 KYN
-521 FPAAGTIQLGGT
+521 
-533 RQTASCTSLP
+533 
-543 PSFPLEFPAAEQS
+543 
-556 SCTQPSAPI
+556 
-565 PPLPWSFN
+565 
-573 LVPHREVGLGQL
+573 
-585 HCSAVLSN
+585 
-593 QGSKEG
+593 
-599 DTVGTSPSSTSQ
+599 
-611 ALSATALVGHAGSPS
+611 
-626 SAIPNDGN
+626 
-634 KLLPGASQKPKYQV
+634 QKPKYQV

-750 GACTC
+750 GACTY

-777 KSESIIIQDS
+777 KAESIIIQDS

-801 IELEKKYIRSDS
+801 VDVEKKYIRSDS

-823 VEMRPVSS
+823 VEMKPVVSS
-831 SSSAAS
+831 SSGSS
-837 DSAQV
+837 DSAQS
-842 RGRSSEAEDE
+842 RGQSSEEDDE
-852 AREDLRPLNLSDLL
+852 TREDLRPLNLSDLL
-866 QFSSQVA
+866 QFSNQVA

-883 CIHRDLAARNVLIS
+883 CIHRDLAARNVLVS

-923 NDSLLFQARL
+923 NARL

-1000 MYRIMQAC
+1000 MYSIMQAC
-1008 WSLEPTRRPTFD
+1008 WSLEPTQRPTFD
-1020 QIGCF
+1020 QICCF

-1040 LPSGAE
+1040 LPSTAE

-1068 PLLKGNNYQF
+1068 PLLKSNNYQF

>member
-1 MGSASPVISPA
+1 MGPALLLLTAAGIWHGSASPVISPDLPA
-12 LPTLIVNT
+12 LVVNT
-20 GDPVLLHCSGESEV
+20 GDPVTLHCSGESKVE
-34 AWNSKKNTFSNHSTS
+34 WKSRKDTFSNHTSS
-49 TLSIPKATYRNTG
+49 TLSIPKATYRDTG
-62 TYSCRY
+62 TYKCAY
-68 VNSSDKGTAAIHLF
+68 LNSSDKGIATVHLF
-82 VRDPDNVWYTPQF
+82 VRDPNNVWYVPTF
-95 RVRGIEGGNVDLPCL
+95 RTFVTQGGNAELPCL

-117 SSVTLIMDDVSPL
+117 SSVTLIMDGASRL
-130 PPGTSYSFS
+130 SPGTNYSFS
-139 AEKGIRLY
+139 TEKGITLY
-147 NVQSKHKGFYR
+147 NVQSKQKGYYR
-158 CQAQING
+158 CQAMING
-165 KIKNSSRI
+165 KTEKSSRI
-173 RLVMEEALEKPV
+173 RLIVEEAWEKPV
-185 SVVMDPADH
+185 SVMMDPIDH

-199 EPFQVTCT
+199 ETFEVTCR

-215 DIRWVTAANTVMR
+215 DIRWVTAAKSVRR
-228 TKRTDFENGNYFISD
+228 TKKLSFENENYLISD
-243 TLSVAAVTME
+243 ILSVPSVTME
-253 DSGKYICVANNS
+253 DTGTYTCIR
-265 AGFRNA
+265 GFVFL
-271 STMLQVVEK
+271 TPV
-280 GYVHLI
+280 
-286 PGQATSQEVAL
+286 PATSQEVAV
-297 GESVKLQV
+297 GESLKLEV
-305 HIKAY
+305 HIEAY
-310 PKLVKWFWEH
+310 PKLLHWGWEH
-320 RNPLKSSKPTILKG
+320 TNPLKNSGSTTFKG
-334 ETISGNNW
+334 QMISGNNW
-342 YNNTLFLNRL
+342 YVLSLFYIGN
-352 KEGEGGFYTFYA
+352 EGGLYTFYA
-364 FNNHRGSFWFIV
+364 LNNETS
-376 ARMERKPQQGGCA
+376 AS
-389 LPLVTA
+389 VT
-395 FTVYVTSPTASP
+395 FSISVKSLP
-407 RVCKIKVPADN
+407 RVCKIKVPAND
-418 SSILQCTAIGYP
+418 SSILQCMAIGYP
-430 APRIEWYQCPAHSD
+430 APRIEWYQCPIHSD
-444 RYSEDY
+444 RYNEEY
-450 RLIQNDSRPQVV
+450 RLLLNDSSPQVMNV
-462 NMLPF
+462 LPF
-467 QEVEVESIILFKELG
+467 QEVEVESTVPFQELG
-482 SVMALPNKL
+482 ANFTFCCLAINREGNSSDMLHSLTITRSIMAPPNKL
-491 FNPVLSTCIGA
+491 FSPILSTCIGTS
-502 LVLLLL
+502 VLLLL

-515 KYNQVR
+515 KYN
-521 FPAAGTIQLGGT
+521 
-533 RQTASCTSLP
+533 
-543 PSFPLEFPAAEQS
+543 
-556 SCTQPSAPI
+556 
-565 PPLPWSFN
+565 
-573 LVPHREVGLGQL
+573 
-585 HCSAVLSN
+585 
-593 QGSKEG
+593 
-599 DTVGTSPSSTSQ
+599 
-611 ALSATALVGHAGSPS
+611 
-626 SAIPNDGN
+626 
-634 KLLPGASQKPKYQV
+634 QKPKYQV

-750 GACTC
+750 GACTY

-777 KSESIIIQDS
+777 KAESIIIQDS
-787 ALDTSLDSA
+787 ALDTSLDST

-801 IELEKKYIRSDS
+801 IDLEKKYIRSDS

-823 VEMRPVSS
+823 VEMKPVSS
-831 SSSAAS
+831 SSSSASS
-837 DSAQV
+837 DSVQARV
-842 RGRSSEAEDE
+842 KSSEEE
-852 AREDLRPLNLSDLL
+852 HETREDLRPLNLSDLL

-883 CIHRDLAARNVLIS
+883 CIHRDLAARNVLVS

-923 NDSLLFQARL
+923 NARL

-939 PESIFDC
+939 PESIFNC

-1000 MYRIMQAC
+1000 MYSIMQAC
-1008 WSLEPTRRPTFD
+1008 WSLEPTQRPTFD

-1040 LPSGAE
+1040 LPSPAE

-1054 GCCEESCEQEESGQ
+1054 GCCEETCEQEESGQ
-1068 PLLKGNNYQF
+1068 PLLKSNNYQF

>member
-1 MGSASPVISPA
+1 MGPALLLLLTTAGFWHGSASPVISPEVPS
-12 LPTLIVNT
+12 LVVNT
-20 GDPVLLHCSGESEV
+20 
-34 AWNSKKNTFSNHSTS
+34 
-49 TLSIPKATYRNTG
+49 
-62 TYSCRY
+62 
-68 VNSSDKGTAAIHLF
+68 
-82 VRDPDNVWYTPQF
+82 DPDNVWYNPSF
-95 RVRGIEGGNVDLPCL
+95 HIWGIKGGNVNFPCL

-117 SSVTLIMDDVSPL
+117 SSVTLIRDDGSPL
-130 PPGTSYSFS
+130 PPGTNYSFS
-139 AEKGIRLY
+139 AERGVTLY
-147 NVQSKHKGFYR
+147 NMQIKHKGHYR

-173 RLVMEEALEKPV
+173 KLVVEEALEKPV

-199 EPFQVTCT
+199 EPFQVTCR

-215 DIRWVTAANTVMR
+215 DIRWETAAKTVVR
-228 TKRTDFENGNYFISD
+228 TKKDGFKNDNYFIND
-243 TLSVAAVTME
+243 TVSIAAVTME
-253 DSGKYICVANNS
+253 DSGKYICIANNS
-265 AGFRNA
+265 VGSRNA
-271 STMLQVVEK
+271 STMLHVVER
-280 GYVHLI
+280 GYVHLT
-286 PGQATSQEVAL
+286 PGQATSLEVAL
-297 GESVKLQV
+297 GESVELQV

-310 PKLVKWFWEH
+310 PKLLQWAWEH
-320 RNPLKSSKPTILKG
+320 RNPLKHSKTTISRS
-334 ETISGNNW
+334 EMISGNNW
-342 YNNTLFLNRL
+342 YNNTLSLNRL

-364 FNNHRGSFWFIV
+364 FHSETNES
-376 ARMERKPQQGGCA
+376 
-389 LPLVTA
+389 VT
-395 FTVYVTSPTASP
+395 FSISLKSSP
-407 RVCKIKVPADN
+407 RFCKIKVPADD
-418 SSILQCTAIGYP
+418 SSFLQCVAIGYP
-430 APRIEWYQCPAHSD
+430 APRIEWYQCPVHSD

-450 RLIQNDSRPQVV
+450 RLISNDSRPQVV
-462 NMLPF
+462 NVLPF
-467 QEVEVESIILFKELG
+467 QGVEVESSILFEELG
-482 SVMALPNKL
+482 DNFTFCCVAINGEGNASDVFHSLTITRSVVALPNKL
-491 FNPVLSTCIGA
+491 FSPVLSTCIGA

-515 KYNQVR
+515 KYN
-521 FPAAGTIQLGGT
+521 
-533 RQTASCTSLP
+533 
-543 PSFPLEFPAAEQS
+543 
-556 SCTQPSAPI
+556 
-565 PPLPWSFN
+565 
-573 LVPHREVGLGQL
+573 
-585 HCSAVLSN
+585 
-593 QGSKEG
+593 
-599 DTVGTSPSSTSQ
+599 
-611 ALSATALVGHAGSPS
+611 
-626 SAIPNDGN
+626 
-634 KLLPGASQKPKYQV
+634 QKPKYQV

-723 TDEQEALMSELKIMS
+723 RDEQEALMSELKIMS

-777 KSESIIIQDS
+777 KTESIIIQDS

-796 ADYKN
+796 ANYKN

-831 SSSAAS
+831 SSSSAAS

-842 RGRSSEAEDE
+842 RGRSLEEDE

-897 DGRVAKICDFGL
+897 DGKVAKICDFGL

-923 NDSLLFQARL
+923 NARL

-1000 MYRIMQAC
+1000 MYSIMQAC

-1031 VHKEQDYTN
+1031 VHKEKDYTN
-1040 LPSGAE
+1040 LPSSAE

>member
-1 MGSASPVISPA
+1 MGAGLLVLLTAAGLWHGSASPVINPDTPS
-12 LPTLIVNT
+12 LVVNT
-20 GDPVLLHCSGESEV
+20 GDPVTLHCSGESEV
-34 AWNSKKNTFSNHSTS
+34 EWYSQKDTSTNHTSS
-49 TLSIPKATYRNTG
+49 TLSIPKATYRDTG
-62 TYSCRY
+62 TYKCAY
-68 VNSSDKGTAAIHLF
+68 VNSSDKGIASVHLF
-82 VRDPDNVWYTPQF
+82 VRDPNNVWYTPTF
-95 RVRGIEGGNVDLPCL
+95 RILVTKGSNAELPCL

-117 SSVTLIMDDVSPL
+117 SSVTLTMDNVSRL
-130 PPGTSYSFS
+130 SPGTNYSFS
-139 AEKGIRLY
+139 TEKGITLY
-147 NVQSKHKGFYR
+147 NVQHHQKGHYY
-158 CQAQING
+158 CQAVING
-165 KIKNSSRI
+165 KIKKSSRI
-173 RLVMEEALEKPV
+173 RLIVEEALEKPL
-185 SVVMDPADH
+185 SVMMDPIDH

-199 EPFQVTCT
+199 EPFKVTCR

-215 DIRWVTAANTVMR
+215 NIKWVAAAKTVNR
-228 TKRTDFENGNYFISD
+228 TKELSFENENYLIND
-243 TLSVAAVTME
+243 ILSVPAVTME
-253 DSGKYICVANNS
+253 DSGKYTCIANNS
-265 AGFRNA
+265 AGFKNA
-271 STMLQVVEK
+271 STLLQVVET
-280 GYVHLI
+280 GYVFLT
-286 PGQATSQEVAL
+286 PVQATSQEVAL
-297 GESVKLQV
+297 GESLKLQV
-305 HIKAY
+305 RIEAY
-310 PKLVKWFWEH
+310 PPLLRWGWKH
-320 RNPLKSSKPTILKG
+320 TNPLKKSGATTFKG
-334 ETISGNNW
+334 QMISGNHW

-352 KEGEGGFYTFYA
+352 QEGESGLYTFYA
-364 FNNHRGSFWFIV
+364 LNNEINAS
-376 ARMERKPQQGGCA
+376 
-389 LPLVTA
+389 VT
-395 FTVYVTSPTASP
+395 FSISMKSPP
-407 RVCKIKVPADN
+407 RVCYIRVPAND
-418 SSILQCTAIGYP
+418 SSILHCMAIGYP
-430 APRIEWYQCPAHSD
+430 APRIEWYRCPTHSD
-444 RYSEDY
+444 RYNEDY
-450 RLIQNDSRPQVV
+450 TLLLNDSSPQVV
-462 NMLPF
+462 NILPF
-467 QEVEVESIILFKELG
+467 REVEVESILPFQELG
-482 SVMALPNKL
+482 ANFTFCCVAINREGNASDRLHSVTITRNIMAPPNKL
-491 FNPVLSTCIGA
+491 FSPILSTCMGTS
-502 LVLLLL
+502 VLLLL

-515 KYNQVR
+515 KYN
-521 FPAAGTIQLGGT
+521 
-533 RQTASCTSLP
+533 
-543 PSFPLEFPAAEQS
+543 
-556 SCTQPSAPI
+556 
-565 PPLPWSFN
+565 
-573 LVPHREVGLGQL
+573 
-585 HCSAVLSN
+585 
-593 QGSKEG
+593 
-599 DTVGTSPSSTSQ
+599 
-611 ALSATALVGHAGSPS
+611 
-626 SAIPNDGN
+626 
-634 KLLPGASQKPKYQV
+634 QKPKYQV

-750 GACTC
+750 GACTH

-777 KSESIIIQDS
+777 KAESIIIQDS
-787 ALDTSLDSA
+787 TLDTSLDST

-801 IELEKKYIRSDS
+801 IDLEKKYIRSDS
-813 GFSSQGLETY
+813 GFASQGLETY

-831 SSSAAS
+831 SASSSTASS
-837 DSAQV
+837 DSAQA
-842 RGRSSEAEDE
+842 RGKSSEEE
-852 AREDLRPLNLSDLL
+852 GETREDLRPLDLSDLL

-883 CIHRDLAARNVLIS
+883 CIHRDLAARNVLVS

-923 NDSLLFQARL
+923 NARL

-969 SPYPGMVVNSKFYS
+969 SPYPGMVVNSKFYN

-1000 MYRIMQAC
+1000 IYSIMQAC
-1008 WSLEPTRRPTFD
+1008 WSLEPTQRPTFD
-1020 QIGCF
+1020 QICCF

-1040 LPSGAE
+1040 LPSTAE
-1046 EDSGCDTS
+1046 DDSGCDTS

-1068 PLLKGNNYQF
+1068 PLLKSNNYQF

>member
-1 MGSASPVISPA
+1 GSASPVISPDLPA
-12 LPTLIVNT
+12 LVVNT

-34 AWNSKKNTFSNHSTS
+34 AWSSKKDTFSNRTIS

-62 TYSCRY
+62 TYTCGY
-68 VNSSDKGTAAIHLF
+68 VDSTDKGIAAIHVF
-82 VRDPDNVWYTPQF
+82 VRDPSNVWYIPNF
-95 RVRGIEGGNVDLPCL
+95 RVGGTEGGNVDLPCL

-117 SSVTLIMDDVSPL
+117 SNVTLIMDDASPL
-130 PPGTSYSFS
+130 PPGTNYSFS
-139 AEKGIRLY
+139 VEKGIRLY
-147 NVQSKHKGFYR
+147 NVQSKHRGYYR

-165 KIKNSSRI
+165 KIKISSRI
-173 RLVMEEALEKPV
+173 RLVMEEVPKKPV
-185 SVVMDPADH
+185 SVMMDPADH

-199 EPFQVTCT
+199 EPFDVTCR

-215 DIRWVTAANTVMR
+215 DIRWVTAAKTVMR
-228 TKRTDFENGNYFISD
+228 TKKTDFENNNYLIND

-253 DSGKYICVANNS
+253 DSGKYVCIANNS
-265 AGFRNA
+265 VGFRNA
-271 STMLQVVEK
+271 STMLQVVER

-297 GESVKLQV
+297 GESLKLQV
-305 HIKAY
+305 HIEAY
-310 PKLVKWFWEH
+310 PKLLQWFWEH
-320 RNPLKSSKPTILKG
+320 TNPLKNSKTTIFNSQM
-334 ETISGNNW
+334 ISGNNW

-352 KEGEGGFYTFYA
+352 KEGEGGFYTFHA
-364 FNNHRGSFWFIV
+364 FSSATNES
-376 ARMERKPQQGGCA
+376 
-389 LPLVTA
+389 VT
-395 FTVYVTSPTASP
+395 FSISLKSSP
-407 RVCKIKVPADN
+407 RVCKIKVPADD

-430 APRIEWYQCPAHSD
+430 APRIEWYECPVHLD
-444 RYSEDY
+444 RYGEDY
-450 RLIQNDSRPQVV
+450 RLIRNDSRPPVV

-467 QEVEVESIILFKELG
+467 QEVEVESTILFQELG
-482 SVMALPNKL
+482 DNFTFCCVAVNGEGNASDMFHLLTVTRSAVALPNKL
-491 FNPVLSTCIGA
+491 FSPVLSTCIGA

-515 KYNQVR
+515 KYN
-521 FPAAGTIQLGGT
+521 
-533 RQTASCTSLP
+533 
-543 PSFPLEFPAAEQS
+543 
-556 SCTQPSAPI
+556 
-565 PPLPWSFN
+565 
-573 LVPHREVGLGQL
+573 
-585 HCSAVLSN
+585 
-593 QGSKEG
+593 
-599 DTVGTSPSSTSQ
+599 
-611 ALSATALVGHAGSPS
+611 
-626 SAIPNDGN
+626 
-634 KLLPGASQKPKYQV
+634 QKPKYQV

-777 KSESIIIQDS
+777 KAESIIIQDS

-831 SSSAAS
+831 SSSSAAS

-842 RGRSSEAEDE
+842 RGRSSEEEDE

-866 QFSSQVA
+866 HFSSQVA
-873 QGMAFLASKN
+873 QGMAFLTSKN

-923 NDSLLFQARL
+923 NARL

-1000 MYRIMQAC
+1000 MYSIMKAC

-1020 QIGCF
+1020 QISCF

-1031 VHKEQDYTN
+1031 VHKEQEYTN
-1040 LPSGAE
+1040 LPSSAE

>member
-1 MGSASPVISPA
+1 SNRGSLGIIFAFTLSFSLAGSASPVISPDVPS
-12 LPTLIVNT
+12 LVVNT
-20 GDPVLLHCSGESEV
+20 GDPVLLNCSGESEV
-34 AWNSKKNTFSNHSTS
+34 AWNSKEVTFSTHTTS
-49 TLSIPKATYRNTG
+49 TLSIPKTTYRNTG
-62 TYSCRY
+62 TYSCGY
-68 VNSSDKGTAAIHLF
+68 VNSSDKGTASIHLF
-82 VRDPDNVWYTPQF
+82 VRDPDNVWYIPYF
-95 RVRGIEGGNVDLPCL
+95 RVRGIKGGNVDLPCL

-117 SSVTLIMDDVSPL
+117 SSVTLIMDDASHL
-130 PPGTSYSFS
+130 PPGTNYSFS
-139 AEKGIRLY
+139 AERGVTLY
-147 NVQSKHKGFYR
+147 NVQSKHKGSYR

-173 RLVMEEALEKPV
+173 RLFTEEALGKPV
-185 SVVMDPADH
+185 SVKMDPADH

-199 EPFQVTCT
+199 EPFQVTCR

-215 DIRWVTAANTVMR
+215 DIRWETAAKTVMR
-228 TKRTDFENGNYFISD
+228 TKNAGFANDDYFIND

-253 DSGKYICVANNS
+253 DSGKYICIANNS

-271 STMLQVVEK
+271 STMLQVVER

-286 PGQATSQEVAL
+286 PGQATSLEVAL
-297 GESVKLQV
+297 GESVELQV

-310 PKLVKWFWEH
+310 PKLLQWAWEH
-320 RNPLKSSKPTILKG
+320 RNPLKDSKTTTFKSKM
-334 ETISGNNW
+334 ISGNNW
-342 YNNTLFLNRL
+342 YNNTLSLNRL

-364 FNNHRGSFWFIV
+364 LNN
-376 ARMERKPQQGGCA
+376 
-389 LPLVTA
+389 VTNES
-395 FTVYVTSPTASP
+395 VTFSISLKSSP
-407 RVCKIKVPADN
+407 RVCKIKVPADDP
-418 SSILQCTAIGYP
+418 SVLQCVAIGYP
-430 APRIEWYQCPAHSD
+430 APRIEWYQCPVHSD

-450 RLIQNDSRPQVV
+450 RLIQNDSSPQVV

-467 QEVEVESIILFKELG
+467 QEVEVESIILFEELG
-482 SVMALPNKL
+482 DNFTFCCVAINGEGNASDMFQSLTITRSVVALPNKL
-491 FNPVLSTCIGA
+491 FNPVLSTCISA

-515 KYNQVR
+515 KYN
-521 FPAAGTIQLGGT
+521 
-533 RQTASCTSLP
+533 
-543 PSFPLEFPAAEQS
+543 
-556 SCTQPSAPI
+556 
-565 PPLPWSFN
+565 
-573 LVPHREVGLGQL
+573 
-585 HCSAVLSN
+585 
-593 QGSKEG
+593 
-599 DTVGTSPSSTSQ
+599 
-611 ALSATALVGHAGSPS
+611 
-626 SAIPNDGN
+626 
-634 KLLPGASQKPKYQV
+634 QKPKYQV

-723 TDEQEALMSELKIMS
+723 RDEQEALMSELKIMS
-738 HLGHHENIVNLL
+738 HLGHHQNIVNLL

-777 KSESIIIQDS
+777 KTESIIIQDS

-801 IELEKKYIRSDS
+801 IELEKKYIHSDS

-831 SSSAAS
+831 SSSSAAS

-842 RGRSSEAEDE
+842 RGESLEEDE
-852 AREDLRPLNLSDLL
+852 AREDLRPLSLSDLL

-923 NDSLLFQARL
+923 NARL

-1000 MYRIMQAC
+1000 MYSIMQAC

-1040 LPSGAE
+1040 LPSSAE

>member
-1 MGSASPVISPA
+1 GLTSPVISPDLPA
-12 LPTLIVNT
+12 LVVNT
-20 GDPVLLHCSGESEV
+20 GDPVILYCSGETKVEWESR
-34 AWNSKKNTFSNHSTS
+34 KDTFSNHTSS
-49 TLSIPKATYRNTG
+49 TLSIPKATYRDTG
-62 TYSCRY
+62 TYKCAY
-68 VNSSDKGTAAIHLF
+68 VNSSDKDIATVHLF
-82 VRDPDNVWYTPQF
+82 VRDPNNVWSVPILRISVTKGDDAEF
-95 RVRGIEGGNVDLPCL
+95 PCL

-117 SSVTLIMDDVSPL
+117 SSVTLIMDDGSNL
-130 PPGTSYSFS
+130 SPGTNYSFS
-139 AEKGIRLY
+139 PEKGITLH
-147 NVQSKHKGFYR
+147 NVQSKQKGYYR
-158 CQAQING
+158 CQAVVNG
-165 KIKNSSRI
+165 KIEKSSKI
-173 RLVMEEALEKPV
+173 RLLVKEGPEKPV
-185 SVVMDPADH
+185 SVMMDPTDH

-199 EPFQVTCT
+199 EPFKITCR

-215 DIRWVTAANTVMR
+215 DIRWVTPAKNVKSTKKPDFGNDNYVISNILTVP
-228 TKRTDFENGNYFISD
+228 
-243 TLSVAAVTME
+243 AVTME
-253 DSGKYICVANNS
+253 DSGKYTCIANNS
-265 AGFRNA
+265 AGLSLDMPADVHALLHPAEN
-271 STMLQVVEK
+271 
-280 GYVHLI
+280 GYVFLT
-286 PGQATSQEVAL
+286 PVQATSQEVAL
-297 GESVKLQV
+297 GDSLELQV
-305 HIKAY
+305 HIEAY
-310 PKLVKWFWEH
+310 PKLLYWGWEH
-320 RNPLKSSKPTILKG
+320 TNPLNSGSTTFKG
-334 ETISGNNW
+334 HMTSGNNW

-352 KEGEGGFYTFYA
+352 QEGEGGLYTFNA
-364 FNNHRGSFWFIV
+364 LNNETNAS
-376 ARMERKPQQGGCA
+376 
-389 LPLVTA
+389 VT
-395 FTVYVTSPTASP
+395 FSISLKSPP
-407 RVCKIKVPADN
+407 RVCKVKVPAND
-418 SSILQCTAIGYP
+418 SSILQCMAIGYP
-430 APRIEWYQCPAHSD
+430 APRIEWYQCSIYSD

-450 RLIQNDSRPQVV
+450 KLLLNDSSPQVV

-467 QEVEVESIILFKELG
+467 HEVEVESAIPFQELG
-482 SVMALPNKL
+482 PNFTFCCVAVNREGNFSDMFHSLTITRSVMAPPNK
-491 FNPVLSTCIGA
+491 FFSPVLSTCIGTS
-502 LVLLLL
+502 VLLLL

-515 KYNQVR
+515 KYN
-521 FPAAGTIQLGGT
+521 
-533 RQTASCTSLP
+533 
-543 PSFPLEFPAAEQS
+543 
-556 SCTQPSAPI
+556 
-565 PPLPWSFN
+565 
-573 LVPHREVGLGQL
+573 
-585 HCSAVLSN
+585 
-593 QGSKEG
+593 
-599 DTVGTSPSSTSQ
+599 
-611 ALSATALVGHAGSPS
+611 
-626 SAIPNDGN
+626 
-634 KLLPGASQKPKYQV
+634 QKPKYQV

-750 GACTC
+750 GACTY

-777 KSESIIIQDS
+777 KAESIIIQDS
-787 ALDTSLDSA
+787 SLDTSLDSA

-801 IELEKKYIRSDS
+801 VDVEKKYIRSDS
-813 GFSSQGLETY
+813 GFSSQGLEMY

-831 SSSAAS
+831 SSSSASS
-837 DSAQV
+837 DSAQA
-842 RGRSSEAEDE
+842 RGKTSEEVDE
-852 AREDLRPLNLSDLL
+852 TREDLRPLNLSDLL

-883 CIHRDLAARNVLIS
+883 CIHRDLAARNVLVS

-923 NDSLLFQARL
+923 NARL

-1000 MYRIMQAC
+1000 MYSIMQAC
-1008 WSLEPTRRPTFD
+1008 WSLEPTQRPTFD
-1020 QIGCF
+1020 QISCF

-1040 LPSGAE
+1040 LPSAAE

-1068 PLLKGNNYQF
+1068 PLLKSNNYQF

>member
-1 MGSASPVISPA
+1 GSASPVISPDLPA
-12 LPTLIVNT
+12 LVVNT

-34 AWNSKKNTFSNHSTS
+34 AWNSKKNTFSNQTIS
-49 TLSIPKATYRNTG
+49 TLSIAKATYRNTG
-62 TYSCRY
+62 TYSCGY
-68 VNSSDKGTAAIHLF
+68 VNSSDRSIAAIHLF
-82 VRDPDNVWYTPQF
+82 VRDPDNVWYTPNF
-95 RVRGIEGGNVDLPCL
+95 RVRGIEGGNVGLPCL

-117 SSVTLIMDDVSPL
+117 SNVTLVMDDSSPL
-130 PPGTSYSFS
+130 PPGTNYSFS
-139 AEKGIRLY
+139 AEKGITLY
-147 NVQSKHKGFYR
+147 NVQSKHKGSYR

-165 KIKNSSRI
+165 KIKNSSKI
-173 RLVMEEALEKPV
+173 RVIMEEALEKPV
-185 SVVMDPADH
+185 SVLMDPADH

-199 EPFQVTCT
+199 EPFQVTCRVT
-207 VIAPSHKY
+207 APSHKY
-215 DIRWVTAANTVMR
+215 DIRWVTAAKTVMK
-228 TKRTDFENGNYFISD
+228 TGKIDFENGYYFIND

-253 DSGKYICVANNS
+253 DSGKYICIANNS
-265 AGFRNA
+265 VGFRNA
-271 STMLQVVEK
+271 STRLQVVER

-286 PGQATSQEVAL
+286 PGQATTQKVAL
-297 GESVKLQV
+297 GKSLKLQV

-310 PKLVKWFWEH
+310 PKLLQWGWEH
-320 RNPLKSSKPTILKG
+320 TNPLKNSKSIISKG
-334 ETISGNNW
+334 QMISGNNW

-364 FNNHRGSFWFIV
+364 LNN
-376 ARMERKPQQGGCA
+376 
-389 LPLVTA
+389 VTNES
-395 FTVYVTSPTASP
+395 VTFSITLKSSPS
-407 RVCKIKVPADN
+407 VCKIKVPAND
-418 SSILQCTAIGYP
+418 SSILQCTATGYP
-430 APRIEWYQCPAHSD
+430 APRIEWYQCPLHSD

-450 RLIQNDSRPQVV
+450 RLIRNDSRPQVV

-467 QEVEVESIILFKELG
+467 QEVEVESTILFQDLG
-482 SVMALPNKL
+482 DNFSFCCVAINGEGNASDMFHSLTITRSVMGLPNKL

-515 KYNQVR
+515 KYN
-521 FPAAGTIQLGGT
+521 
-533 RQTASCTSLP
+533 
-543 PSFPLEFPAAEQS
+543 
-556 SCTQPSAPI
+556 
-565 PPLPWSFN
+565 
-573 LVPHREVGLGQL
+573 
-585 HCSAVLSN
+585 
-593 QGSKEG
+593 
-599 DTVGTSPSSTSQ
+599 
-611 ALSATALVGHAGSPS
+611 
-626 SAIPNDGN
+626 
-634 KLLPGASQKPKYQV
+634 QKPKYQV

-777 KSESIIIQDS
+777 KAESMIIQDS

-801 IELEKKYIRSDS
+801 IDLEKKYIRSDS

-831 SSSAAS
+831 SSSSAAS

-842 RGRSSEAEDE
+842 RGDSEEEDE

-923 NDSLLFQARL
+923 NARL

-1000 MYRIMQAC
+1000 MYSIMQAC
-1008 WSLEPTRRPTFD
+1008 WSLEPTQRPTFD

-1040 LPSGAE
+1040 LPSSAE

>member
-1 MGSASPVISPA
+1 MGPALLLLLTTASTWHGSASLVISPDVPA
-12 LPTLIVNT
+12 LVVST
-20 GDPVLLHCSGESEV
+20 GDPVTLHCSGK
-34 AWNSKKNTFSNHSTS
+34 SKVEWQTKKDVFSNDTS
-49 TLSIPKATYRNTG
+49 SMLSIPKTTYRDTG
-62 TYSCRY
+62 TYMCAY
-68 VNSSDKGTAAIHLF
+68 VNSSDKSIATVHLF
-82 VRDPDNVWYTPQF
+82 VRDPSNVWNTLAF
-95 RVRGIEGGNVDLPCL
+95 RVGVTRGGNAELPCL

-117 SSVTLIMDDVSPL
+117 SSVTLVMDGGSHL
-130 PPGTSYSFS
+130 PPGTNYSFS
-139 AEKGIRLY
+139 AEKGMTLY
-147 NVQSKHKGFYR
+147 NVQSKQKGFYR
-158 CQAQING
+158 CQAVING
-165 KIKNSSRI
+165 KIEKSPRI
-173 RLVMEEALEKPV
+173 RLLVEEALEKPV
-185 SVVMDPADH
+185 SVMMDPIDH

-199 EPFQVTCT
+199 EPFKVTCRIT
-207 VIAPSHKY
+207 APSHKY
-215 DIRWVTAANTVMR
+215 DVRWVTAAKNVSTAQNR
-228 TKRTDFENGNYFISD
+228 SFENENYFISD
-243 TLSVAAVTME
+243 VLSVSAVSME
-253 DSGKYICVANNS
+253 DSGKYTCIANNS
-265 AGFRNA
+265 VGVRNA
-271 STMLQVVEK
+271 STMLRVVER
-280 GYVHLI
+280 GYVFLT
-286 PGQATSQEVAL
+286 PLQATSQEVAL
-297 GESVKLQV
+297 GESLMLQV
-305 HIKAY
+305 HIEAY
-310 PKLVKWFWEH
+310 PKLLRWGWEH
-320 RNPLKSSKPTILKG
+320 TNPLKNTGSTPVQG
-334 ETISGNNW
+334 QMMPGNNR

-352 KEGEGGFYTFYA
+352 QEGEGGLYTFYA
-364 FNNHRGSFWFIV
+364 INSETNASITFSV
-376 ARMERKPQQGGCA
+376 SVK
-389 LPLVTA
+389 
-395 FTVYVTSPTASP
+395 SPP
-407 RVCKIKVPADN
+407 RLCKIKVAAND
-418 SSILQCTAIGYP
+418 SSILQCMAIGYP
-430 APRIEWYQCPAHSD
+430 APRIEWYQCPVHSD
-444 RYSEDY
+444 KYEDY
-450 RLIQNDSRPQVV
+450 RLLLNDSNPQVV
-462 NMLPF
+462 NVLPFREMEVESSIPF
-467 QEVEVESIILFKELG
+467 QELG
-482 SVMALPNKL
+482 ANFTFCCMAMNREGNASDVFHSLTITRSVMAPPNKL
-491 FNPVLSTCIGA
+491 FSPVLSTCIGTS
-502 LVLLLL
+502 VLLLL
-508 LLLFLLY
+508 FLLFLLY
-515 KYNQVR
+515 KY
-521 FPAAGTIQLGGT
+521 
-533 RQTASCTSLP
+533 
-543 PSFPLEFPAAEQS
+543 
-556 SCTQPSAPI
+556 
-565 PPLPWSFN
+565 
-573 LVPHREVGLGQL
+573 H
-585 HCSAVLSN
+585 
-593 QGSKEG
+593 
-599 DTVGTSPSSTSQ
+599 
-611 ALSATALVGHAGSPS
+611 
-626 SAIPNDGN
+626 
-634 KLLPGASQKPKYQV
+634 QKPKYQV

-750 GACTC
+750 GACTY

-777 KSESIIIQDS
+777 KAESIIIQDS
-787 ALDTSLDSA
+787 SLDISLESA

-801 IELEKKYIRSDS
+801 IDLEKKYIRSDS
-813 GFSSQGLETY
+813 GFSSQGLEMY
-823 VEMRPVSS
+823 VEMKPVSS
-831 SSSAAS
+831 SSSSASS
-837 DSAQV
+837 DSAQA
-842 RGRSSEAEDE
+842 RGKSPEEEDGS
-852 AREDLRPLNLSDLL
+852 REDLRPLNLSDLL

-897 DGRVAKICDFGL
+897 DGRIAKICDFGL

-923 NDSLLFQARL
+923 NARL

-1000 MYRIMQAC
+1000 MYTIMQAC
-1008 WSLEPTRRPTFD
+1008 WSLEPTERPTFD

-1040 LPSGAE
+1040 LPSTTE

-1054 GCCEESCEQEESGQ
+1054 GCCEESCEQEDSGQ

>member
-1 MGSASPVISPA
+1 RNIFKDHFCILTLSLSSVGSASPVISPDVPA
-12 LPTLIVNT
+12 LVVSM
-20 GDPVLLHCSGESEV
+20 GDPVTLHCSGK
-34 AWNSKKNTFSNHSTS
+34 SKVEWQTKKDVFSNHTSS
-49 TLSIPKATYRNTG
+49 TLSIPKTTYRDTG
-62 TYSCRY
+62 TYVCAY
-68 VNSSDKGTAAIHLF
+68 ANSSDKSIATVHLF
-82 VRDPDNVWYTPQF
+82 VRDPNNVWYTPTF
-95 RVRGIEGGNVDLPCL
+95 RVGVTRGGNAELPCL

-117 SSVTLIMDDVSPL
+117 SSVTLIMDGGSHL
-130 PPGTSYSFS
+130 PPGTNYSFS
-139 AEKGIRLY
+139 AEKGMTLY
-147 NVQSKHKGFYR
+147 NVQSKQKGFYR
-158 CQAQING
+158 CQAVING
-165 KIKNSSRI
+165 KIEKSSRI
-173 RLVMEEALEKPV
+173 RLLVEEGKGLLLLV
-185 SVVMDPADH
+185 S
-194 VRIVG
+194 
-199 EPFQVTCT
+199 
-207 VIAPSHKY
+207 
-215 DIRWVTAANTVMR
+215 TAQNR
-228 TKRTDFENGNYFISD
+228 SFENDNYFISD
-243 TLSVAAVTME
+243 VLSVSAVAME
-253 DSGKYICVANNS
+253 DSGKYTCIANNS
-265 AGFRNA
+265 VGVRNA
-271 STMLQVVEK
+271 STMLRVVER
-280 GYVHLI
+280 GYVFLT
-286 PGQATSQEVAL
+286 PLQATSQEVAL
-297 GESVKLQV
+297 GESLMLQV
-305 HIKAY
+305 QIEAY
-310 PKLVKWFWEH
+310 PKLLRWGWEH
-320 RNPLKSSKPTILKG
+320 TNPLKNTESTTFQGQMIAA
-334 ETISGNNW
+334 NNR
-342 YNNTLFLNRL
+342 YV
-352 KEGEGGFYTFYA
+352 
-364 FNNHRGSFWFIV
+364 V
-376 ARMERKPQQGGCA
+376 AA
-389 LPLVTA
+389 N
-395 FTVYVTSPTASP
+395 
-407 RVCKIKVPADN
+407 D
-418 SSILQCTAIGYP
+418 SSILQCMAIGYP
-430 APRIEWYQCPAHSD
+430 APRIEWYQCPIHSD
-444 RYSEDY
+444 RYNEDY
-450 RLIQNDSRPQVV
+450 RLLLNDSSPQVV

-467 QEVEVESIILFKELG
+467 REVEVESIVPFQELG
-482 SVMALPNKL
+482 ANFTFCCMAINREGNASDMFHSLTITRSVMAPPNKL
-491 FNPVLSTCIGA
+491 FSPILSTCIGTS
-502 LVLLLL
+502 VLLLL

-515 KYNQVR
+515 KY
-521 FPAAGTIQLGGT
+521 
-533 RQTASCTSLP
+533 
-543 PSFPLEFPAAEQS
+543 
-556 SCTQPSAPI
+556 
-565 PPLPWSFN
+565 
-573 LVPHREVGLGQL
+573 H
-585 HCSAVLSN
+585 
-593 QGSKEG
+593 
-599 DTVGTSPSSTSQ
+599 
-611 ALSATALVGHAGSPS
+611 
-626 SAIPNDGN
+626 
-634 KLLPGASQKPKYQV
+634 QKPKYQV

-750 GACTC
+750 GACTY

-777 KSESIIIQDS
+777 KAESIIIRDS
-787 ALDTSLDSA
+787 ALDISLDSA

-801 IELEKKYIRSDS
+801 IDLEKKYIRSDS
-813 GFSSQGLETY
+813 GFSSQGLEMY
-823 VEMRPVSS
+823 VEMKPVSS
-831 SSSAAS
+831 SA
-837 DSAQV
+837 
-842 RGRSSEAEDE
+842 SSEEDE
-852 AREDLRPLNLSDLL
+852 IREDLRPLNLSDLL

-923 NDSLLFQARL
+923 NARL

-983 MVKQGYQMAR
+983 MVKQGYHMAR

-1000 MYRIMQAC
+1000 MYTIMQAC
-1008 WSLEPTRRPTFD
+1008 WSLEPTERPTFD

-1040 LPSGAE
+1040 LPSATE

-1054 GCCEESCEQEESGQ
+1054 GCCEESCEQEDSGQ